1 MASLSVLSPRITQHF
16 SPSGYPKPLG
26 LFKECIM
33 TIFFILLSLSLISF
47 GIIKRSEFYEHQIIL
62 KQLFSPLFAALVVLK
77 NGLVGLTLIILFIFS
92 TSGPLRAE
100 YSPKQPSINL
110 DDVESGQLLMRSGN
124 ELSSAILLS
133 TDIKI
138 AVAGSSSRTI
148 VSQRF
153 INTGQTWAEG
163 VYVFP
168 IGKDAA
174 VDTLK
179 LRIGERF
186 IEGIIKEK
194 LEARVIYEEAKAEGK
209 KASLIEQQK
218 PNLFTN
224 KIANI
229 GPGEVVVVQ
238 IEFQS
243 KLLPK
248 DGSWELRVPLV
259 SAPRF
264 DLDAIEEKIEFGS
277 AGFSNKPINLDYNEN
292 IDVKVLDEVELFNPV
307 EISIDLNTGFE
318 LNSLK
323 SAFHKVDI
331 QKLSNGHHQVSLPSP
346 ISSDRDFV
354 LRWTAKDKDTQ
365 TSLFKE
371 TQAGQDHLL
380 LTLNPPLTNKNKYTP
395 DREIIF
401 IQDISGSMSG
411 EPMRQS
417 KIGLEM
423 AIKRLKSNDKF
434 NIVLF
439 NDSYSS
445 YAEIPVLATAKER
458 DKAINYV
465 RRLKAKNGTE
475 MYPALKYALK
485 NFKSKKSVLKQLIFL
500 TDGAVTQE
508 SKLFSLINRELKAAR
523 LFTIGIGSAPNSF
536 FMSRA
541 AEIGRGSHIHIGDM
555 DEISNRMAD
564 LFSKIENPAITDLE
578 LILPKG
584 LNAEVYPNPLPD
596 LYVGDP
602 LSIAIKG
609 GKAKGIAVVTGNQKW
624 VAKIPLDQGAE
635 QIGIAKLWAREKIS
649 NLERNRISSNS
660 NANQK
665 AHIDS
670 ELLQTALNYGLVSR
684 LSSMVAV
691 DITPS
696 RPFGVKLGTTKLKAA
711 IPSGWDPKQFDY
723 NYKEIVPQKLQKM
736 SSQNEWFKSANLI
749 QKSEMYSLPQT
760 ALNWK
765 ASVFFAS
772 LLLILGLIILSTLGR
787 KRNV

>member
-1 MASLSVLSPRITQHF
+1 MTAS
-16 SPSGYPKPLG
+16 
-26 LFKECIM
+26 
-33 TIFFILLSLSLISF
+33 FIIIALSLITF
-47 GIIKRSEFYEHQIIL
+47 RIIKRSEFNEYRRMLEQIA
-62 KQLFSPLFAALVVLK
+62 SPFVSSLIVLK
-77 NGLVGLTLIILFIFS
+77 NGLVGLTLILLFVFS
-92 TSGPLRAE
+92 ASGPLRAE

-110 DDVESGQLLMRSGN
+110 DDVESGQLLMRAGD

-133 TDIKI
+133 TDIKVS
-138 AVAGSSSRTI
+138 VAGSSSRTI
-148 VSQRF
+148 ISQRF
-153 INTGQTWAEG
+153 INTGETWAEG

-168 IGKDAA
+168 IGQNAA

-179 LRIGERF
+179 LRIGDRF
-186 IEGIIKEK
+186 IEGQIKEK
-194 LEARVIYEEAKAEGK
+194 QQAKVIYKEAKAEGK
-209 KASLIEQQK
+209 KTALIEQQK
-218 PNLFTN
+218 QNLFTN

-229 GPGEVVVVQ
+229 GPGEIVVVQ

-248 DGSWELRVPLV
+248 DGSWELRLPLV

-264 DLDAIEEKIEFGS
+264 DIDAIEEKIEFGNS
-277 AGFSNKPINLDYNEN
+277 GFSDQSMNTNYNEN
-292 IDVKVLDEVELFNPV
+292 IDIKVLEETELFNPV

-323 SAFHKVDI
+323 SSFHKVDI
-331 QKLSNGHHQVSLPSP
+331 DKLSNGHHKISLLEP

-354 LRWTAKDKDTQ
+354 LRWTAVDKDTQ

-380 LTLNPPLTNKNKYTP
+380 LTLNPPLTNKNKHSP

-401 IQDISGSMSG
+401 IQDISGSMG
-411 EPMRQS
+411 GQPIRQS

-423 AIKRLKSNDKF
+423 AIKRLKPQDKF

-439 NDSYSS
+439 NDRFSSYSRT
-445 YAEIPVLATAKER
+445 PVKATAKER
-458 DKAINYV
+458 DKAIRYV
-465 RRLKAKNGTE
+465 RRLQADGGTE
-475 MYPALKYALK
+475 MYPALKFSLM
-485 NFKSKKSVLKQLIFL
+485 NFRSDKSVLKQLIFL
-500 TDGAVTQE
+500 TDGAVTEE
-508 SKLFSLINRELKAAR
+508 SRLFSLINRELKTAR

-536 FMSRA
+536 FMTRA

-555 DEISNRMAD
+555 DEISNRMSE
-564 LFSKIENPAITDLE
+564 LFSKIENPAVTDLK
-578 LILPKG
+578 LVLPKG
-584 LNAEVYPNPLPD
+584 FRAEVYPNPLPD

-602 LSIAIKG
+602 LSIAIRG
-609 GKAKGIAVVTGNQKW
+609 RNASGIAKITGKIGSQKW
-624 VAKIPLDQGAE
+624 VARIPLDQGAE

-649 NLERNRISSNS
+649 NLERSRIALNPSANR
-660 NANQK
+660 K

-696 RPFGVKLGTTKLKAA
+696 RPLGVEIGTAKLKAA
-711 IPSGWDPKQFDY
+711 IPSGWDAKQFEY
-723 NYKEIVPQKLQKM
+723 NYKEIVPPRLQQI
-736 SSQNEWFKSANLI
+736 SSRNEWFDNGDLT

-760 ALNWK
+760 SLNWK
-765 ASVFFAS
+765 TSMVLAF
-772 LLLILGLIILSTLGR
+772 LLTLMGVAVLFGFGR
-787 KRNV
+787 KTNV

>member
-1 MASLSVLSPRITQHF
+1 MTAS
-16 SPSGYPKPLG
+16 
-26 LFKECIM
+26 
-33 TIFFILLSLSLISF
+33 FIIIALSLITF
-47 GIIKRSEFYEHQIIL
+47 RIIKRSEFNEYRRMLEQIA
-62 KQLFSPLFAALVVLK
+62 SPFVSSLIVLK
-77 NGLVGLTLIILFIFS
+77 NGLVGLTLILLFVFS
-92 TSGPLRAE
+92 ASGPLRAE

-110 DDVESGQLLMRSGN
+110 DDVESGQLLMRAGD

-133 TDIKI
+133 TDIKVS
-138 AVAGSSSRTI
+138 VAGSSSRTI
-148 VSQRF
+148 ISQRF
-153 INTGQTWAEG
+153 INTSETWAEG

-168 IGKDAA
+168 IGQNAA

-179 LRIGERF
+179 LRIGDRF
-186 IEGIIKEK
+186 IEGQIKEK
-194 LEARVIYEEAKAEGK
+194 QQAKVIYKEAKAEGK
-209 KASLIEQQK
+209 KTALIEQQK

-229 GPGEVVVVQ
+229 GPGEIVVVQ

-248 DGSWELRVPLV
+248 DGSWELRLPLV

-264 DLDAIEEKIEFGS
+264 DIDAIEEKIEFGNS
-277 AGFSNKPINLDYNEN
+277 GFSDQSMNTNYNEN
-292 IDVKVLDEVELFNPV
+292 IDIKVLEETELFNPV

-323 SAFHKVDI
+323 SSFHKVDI
-331 QKLSNGHHQVSLPSP
+331 DKLSNGHHKISLLEP

-354 LRWTAKDKDTQ
+354 LRWTAVDKDTQ

-380 LTLNPPLTNKNKYTP
+380 LTLNPPLTNKNKHSP

-401 IQDISGSMSG
+401 IQDISGSMG
-411 EPMRQS
+411 GQPIRQS

-423 AIKRLKSNDKF
+423 AIKRLKPQDKF

-439 NDSYSS
+439 NDRFSSYSRT
-445 YAEIPVLATAKER
+445 PVKATAKER
-458 DKAINYV
+458 DKAIRYV
-465 RRLKAKNGTE
+465 RRLQADGGTE
-475 MYPALKYALK
+475 MYPALKFSLM
-485 NFKSKKSVLKQLIFL
+485 NFRSDKSVLKQLIFL
-500 TDGAVTQE
+500 TDGAVTEE
-508 SKLFSLINRELKAAR
+508 SRLFSLINRELKTAR

-536 FMSRA
+536 FMTRA

-555 DEISNRMAD
+555 DEISNRMSE
-564 LFSKIENPAITDLE
+564 LFSKIENPAVTDLK
-578 LILPKG
+578 LVLPKG
-584 LNAEVYPNPLPD
+584 FRAEVYPNPLPD

-602 LSIAIKG
+602 LSIAIRG
-609 GKAKGIAVVTGNQKW
+609 RNASGIAKITGKIGTQKW
-624 VAKIPLDQGAE
+624 VARIPLDQGAE

-649 NLERNRISSNS
+649 NLERSRIALNPSANR
-660 NANQK
+660 K

-696 RPFGVKLGTTKLKAA
+696 RPLDVEIGTTKLKAA
-711 IPSGWDPKQFDY
+711 IPNGWDAKQFEY
-723 NYKEIVPQKLQKM
+723 KYKEIVPPRLQQI
-736 SSQNEWFKSANLI
+736 SSRNEWFDNEDLI

-765 ASVFFAS
+765 ASV
-772 LLLILGLIILSTLGR
+772 ILAFISTLLGIAVLFVFGR
-787 KRNV
+787 KANV

>member
-1 MASLSVLSPRITQHF
+1 MP
-16 SPSGYPKPLG
+16 
-26 LFKECIM
+26 
-33 TIFFILLSLSLISF
+33 IFFILIALSLI
-47 GIIKRSEFYEHQIIL
+47 IYRTINRAEFYNYKFVIQQIT
-62 KQLFSPLFAALVVLK
+62 SPLISSLIVLK
-77 NGLVGLTLIILFIFS
+77 NGLGGLTLITLFVLS
-92 TSGPLRAE
+92 LSNPLSAE

-110 DDVESGQLLMRSGN
+110 DDIESGQLLMRSGN
-124 ELSSAILLS
+124 DLSSAILLS

-153 INTGQTWAEG
+153 INTGETWAEG

-168 IGKDAA
+168 IGKDSA

-179 LRIGERF
+179 LRIGDKF
-186 IEGIIKEK
+186 IEGQIKEK
-194 LEARVIYEEAKAEGK
+194 LEAKIIYEEAKAEGK

-248 DGSWELRVPLV
+248 DGLWELRVPLV

-264 DLDAIEEKIEFGS
+264 DLPAIEESIKFGN
-277 AGFSNKPINLDYNEN
+277 AGFSNKPINTGYNEN
-292 IDVKVLDEVELFNPV
+292 IDVKILNEKEIFNPV

-318 LNSLK
+318 LSSLK
-323 SAFHKVDI
+323 SAFHEVDI
-331 QKLSNGHHQVSLPSP
+331 DKKSNSYHRISLPGP

-354 LRWTAKDKDTQ
+354 LRWEAKDKDTQ

-371 TQAGQDHLL
+371 EKGGYDHLL
-380 LTLNPPLTNKNKYTP
+380 LTLNPPLSNKNGYTP
-395 DREIIF
+395 EREIIF
-401 IQDISGSMSG
+401 IQDTSGSMSG
-411 EPMRQS
+411 ESLRQS
-417 KIGLEM
+417 KRGLEM
-423 AIKRLKSNDKF
+423 AIKRLKPTDRF
-434 NIVLF
+434 NIILF
-439 NDSYSS
+439 NSDYSKYKS
-445 YAEIPVLATAKER
+445 NPVFATKKEQSR
-458 DKAINYV
+458 AIKFV
-465 RRLKAKNGTE
+465 RNIEAGGNTN
-475 MYPALKYALK
+475 MYPALAFSLD
-485 NFKSKKSVLKQLIFL
+485 NFRSKKSVLKQLIFL
-500 TDGAVTQE
+500 TDGAVAQE
-508 SKLFSLINRELKAAR
+508 SRLFSLINRDLKTAR

-536 FMSRA
+536 FMTRA

-555 DEISNRMAD
+555 SEISDRMAE
-564 LFSKIENPAITDLE
+564 LFNKIENPAVTDLE

-584 LNAEVYPNPLPD
+584 FRAEVYPNPLPD

-602 LSIAIKG
+602 LSIAIRG
-609 GKAKGIAVVTGNQKW
+609 RNASGIAKITGKIGNQKW
-624 VAKIPLDQGAE
+624 VARIPLDQGAE

-649 NLERNRISSNS
+649 NLERSRIALNPS
-660 NANQK
+660 ANQK

-696 RPFGVKLGTTKLKAA
+696 RPLGVEMDSTKLKAA
-711 IPSGWDPKQFDY
+711 IPSGWDAEQFEY
-723 NYKEIVPQKLQKM
+723 NYKEIVPPRLQKI
-736 SSQNEWFKSANLI
+736 SLDNEWYKSSDLM

-765 ASVFFAS
+765 ASLMLALFSMLMGLAVLFF
-772 LLLILGLIILSTLGR
+772 LGR
-787 KRNV
+787 KSNA

>member
-1 MASLSVLSPRITQHF
+1 M
-16 SPSGYPKPLG
+16 PLG
-26 LFKECIM
+26 LFKEYIM
-33 TIFFILLSLSLISF
+33 LISFILLSLSLISF
-47 GIIKRSEFYEHQIIL
+47 GIIKRSEFYEHQITS
-62 KQLFSPLFAALVVLK
+62 KQFFSPILAGLIVLK
-77 NGLVGLTLIILFIFS
+77 NGLVGFTLIILLALSF
-92 TSGPLRAE
+92 TGPLRAE

-153 INTGQTWAEG
+153 INTGKTWAEG

-264 DLDAIEEKIEFGS
+264 DLPTIEENIKFGN
-277 AGFSNKPINLDYNEN
+277 AGFSNAKINSDYNEN
-292 IDVKVLDEVELFNPV
+292 IDVKVLEEEELFNPV

-331 QKLSNGHHQVSLPSP
+331 EKLSNGHHRINLPGP

-371 TQAGQDHLL
+371 TKGEYDHLL
-380 LTLNPPLTNKNKYTP
+380 LTLNPPLTNKNNHSPK
-395 DREIIF
+395 REIIF

-411 EPMRQS
+411 EPMKQS

-423 AIKRLKSNDKF
+423 AIKRLKPNDKF

-439 NDSYSS
+439 NDRYSS
-445 YAEIPVLATAKER
+445 YARTPVLATAKER
-458 DKAINYV
+458 DKAIRYV
-465 RRLKAKNGTE
+465 RRLSAENGTD
-475 MYPALKYALK
+475 MYPALSFSLN
-485 NFKSKKSVLKQLIFL
+485 NFRSNKSVLKQLIFL
-500 TDGAVTQE
+500 TDGAVTE
-508 SKLFSLINRELKAAR
+508 ETKLFSLINSKLKTSR

-536 FMSRA
+536 FMTRA

-555 DEISNRMAD
+555 SEISVRMEE
-564 LFSKIENPAITDLE
+564 LFNKIENPAITDLE

-584 LNAEVYPNPLPD
+584 FKAEVYPNPLPD

-602 LSIAIKG
+602 LSIAIR
-609 GKAKGIAVVTGNQKW
+609 GKNASGMAQITGNIGNQKW
-624 VAKIPLDQGAE
+624 VAKIPLDQGAK

-649 NLERNRISSNS
+649 NLERNRVSLNP
-660 NANQK
+660 NENQK
-665 AHIDS
+665 AHMDRK
-670 ELLQTALNYGLVSR
+670 LLQTALNYGLVSR

-696 RPFGVKLGTTKLKAA
+696 RPVGVELGSTKLKAA
-711 IPSGWDPKQFDY
+711 IPDGWDPKQFDY
-723 NYKEIVPQKLQKM
+723 NYNQIVPQKLQQV
-736 SSQNEWFKSANLI
+736 SSRNNWFKSANLD
-749 QKSEMYSLPQT
+749 QKTEMQQLPQT
-760 ALNWK
+760 SLNWK
-765 ASVFFAS
+765 VSILFALLS
-772 LLLILGLIILSTLGR
+772 LLLGLITLSTVGR
-787 KRNV
+787 KNNV

>member
-1 MASLSVLSPRITQHF
+1 MIN
-16 SPSGYPKPLG
+16 
-26 LFKECIM
+26 KEH
-33 TIFFILLSLSLISF
+33 L
-47 GIIKRSEFYEHQIIL
+47 RD
-62 KQLFSPLFAALVVLK
+62 
-77 NGLVGLTLIILFIFS
+77 GLVGLTFVIVFILSI
-92 TSGPLRAE
+92 SGPLRAE
-100 YSPKQPSINL
+100 YSPKQPSIKL

-153 INTGQTWAEG
+153 INTGETWAEG

-168 IGKDAA
+168 IGENAV

-194 LEARVIYEEAKAEGK
+194 LEAKVIYEAAKAEGK

-264 DLDAIEEKIEFGS
+264 DIGVIEEKIEFGS
-277 AGFSNKPINLDYNEN
+277 SGFLNKRINADYNEN
-292 IDVKVLDEVELFNPV
+292 IDVKILDEKELFNPV
-307 EISIDLNTGFE
+307 EITIDLNTGFD
-318 LNSLK
+318 LNSVK
-323 SAFHKVDI
+323 SVFHKVNIDR
-331 QKLSNGHHQVSLPSP
+331 LSNGHHKISLPGP

-371 TQAGQDHLL
+371 TQGNQDHLL
-380 LTLNPPLTNKNKYTP
+380 LTLNPPLTNKNKYFSN
-395 DREIIF
+395 REIIF
-401 IQDISGSMSG
+401 IQDISGSMAG
-411 EPMRQS
+411 EPFRQS
-417 KIGLEM
+417 KIGLVM
-423 AIKRLKSNDKF
+423 AIKRLKPHDKF

-439 NDSYSS
+439 NDRYSS
-445 YAEIPVLATAKER
+445 YAESPVLATAKER

-465 RRLKAKNGTE
+465 RRLNTYGGTE
-475 MYPALKYALK
+475 MYPALNYALK
-485 NFKSKKSVLKQLIFL
+485 NFRSKKSVLKQLIFL

-508 SKLFSLINRELKAAR
+508 SKLFSLINTELKTAR

-541 AEIGRGSHIHIGDM
+541 AELGRGSHIHIGDM

-584 LNAEVYPNPLPD
+584 FVAEVYPNPLPD

-602 LSIAIKG
+602 LSIAIR
-609 GKAKGIAVVTGNQKW
+609 GKNASGIAKVIGKIGNQKW
-624 VAKIPLDQGAE
+624 VARVALDQGTD
-635 QIGIAKLWAREKIS
+635 QVGIAKLWAREKIS
-649 NLERNRISSNS
+649 NLERNRISLNPNPS
-660 NANQK
+660 QK

-696 RPFGVKLGTTKLKAA
+696 RPDGINIETLKLKIA
-711 IPSGWDPKQFDY
+711 IPNGWDAKQFEY
-723 NYKEIVPQKLQKM
+723 NYKEIVPQRLQKL
-736 SSQNEWFKSANLI
+736 SSNNEWLISANLI

-765 ASVFFAS
+765 SSILFA
-772 LLLILGLIILSTLGR
+772 LLSTLLGVTILITIGR
-787 KRNV
+787 KNNV

>member
-1 MASLSVLSPRITQHF
+1 
-16 SPSGYPKPLG
+16 
-26 LFKECIM
+26 M
-33 TIFFILLSLSLISF
+33 TSSFIIIALSLITF
-47 GIIKRSEFYEHQIIL
+47 RIIKRSEFNEYRRMLVQIA
-62 KQLFSPLFAALVVLK
+62 SPFVSSLIALK
-77 NGLVGLTLIILFIFS
+77 NGLVGLTLILLFVFS
-92 TSGPLRAE
+92 ASGPLRAE

-110 DDVESGQLLMRSGN
+110 GDVESGQLLMRAGD

-133 TDIKI
+133 TDIKVS
-138 AVAGSSSRTI
+138 VAGSSSRTI

-153 INTGQTWAEG
+153 INTGETWAEG

-168 IGKDAA
+168 IGQNAA

-179 LRIGERF
+179 LRIGDRF
-186 IEGIIKEK
+186 IEGQIKEK
-194 LEARVIYEEAKAEGK
+194 QQAKVIYKEAKAEGK
-209 KASLIEQQK
+209 KTALIEQQK

-229 GPGEVVVVQ
+229 GPGEIVVVQ

-248 DGSWELRVPLV
+248 DGSWELRLPLI

-264 DLDAIEEKIEFGS
+264 DIDAIEEKIEFGNS
-277 AGFSNKPINLDYNEN
+277 GFSDQSMNTDYNEN
-292 IDVKVLDEVELFNPV
+292 IDIKVLEEMELFNPV

-323 SAFHKVDI
+323 SSFHKVDI
-331 QKLSNGHHQVSLPSP
+331 DKLSNGHHRISLVEP

-354 LRWTAKDKDTQ
+354 LRWTAVDKDTQ

-380 LTLNPPLTNKNKYTP
+380 LTLNPPLTNKNKHSP

-401 IQDISGSMSG
+401 IQDISGSMAG
-411 EPMRQS
+411 QPIRQS

-423 AIKRLKSNDKF
+423 AIKRLKPQDKF

-439 NDSYSS
+439 NDRFSSYSRT
-445 YAEIPVLATAKER
+445 PVKATAKER
-458 DKAINYV
+458 DKAIRYV
-465 RRLKAKNGTE
+465 RRLQADGGTE
-475 MYPALKYALK
+475 MYPALKFSLM
-485 NFKSKKSVLKQLIFL
+485 NFRSEKSVLKQLIFL

-508 SKLFSLINRELKAAR
+508 TRLFSLINKELKTAR

-536 FMSRA
+536 FMTRA

-555 DEISNRMAD
+555 DEISNRMSE
-564 LFSKIENPAITDLE
+564 LFSKIENPAITDLK

-584 LNAEVYPNPLPD
+584 FRAEVYPNPLPD

-602 LSIAIKG
+602 LSIAIRG
-609 GKAKGIAVVTGNQKW
+609 RNASGIAKITGKIGSQKW
-624 VAKIPLDQGAE
+624 VARIPLDQGAE

-649 NLERNRISSNS
+649 NLERSRIALNPS
-660 NANQK
+660 ANQK

-670 ELLQTALNYGLVSR
+670 ELLQTALNYWLVSR

-696 RPFGVKLGTTKLKAA
+696 RPLDVEIGTTKLKAA
-711 IPSGWDPKQFDY
+711 IPSGWDAEQFEY
-723 NYKEIVPQKLQKM
+723 NYKEIVPPRLQQI
-736 SSQNEWFKSANLI
+736 SSRNEWFDNEELI
-749 QKSEMYSLPQT
+749 QKSDMYSLPQT
-760 ALNWK
+760 SLNWK
-765 ASVFFAS
+765 ASVILAFFS
-772 LLLILGLIILSTLGR
+772 MLLGIAILFVSGR
-787 KRNV
+787 KSNA

>member
-1 MASLSVLSPRITQHF
+1 MEQPMTQSLLNTVWLSQMINKWHLCDR
-16 SPSGYPKPLG
+16 
-26 LFKECIM
+26 
-33 TIFFILLSLSLISF
+33 
-47 GIIKRSEFYEHQIIL
+47 
-62 KQLFSPLFAALVVLK
+62 
-77 NGLVGLTLIILFIFS
+77 LVGLTLVIIFIFS
-92 TSGPLRAE
+92 ASVPLRAE
-100 YSPKQPSINL
+100 YSTKQPSINL
-110 DDVESGQLLMRSGN
+110 EDVESGQLLMRSGN
-124 ELSSAILLS
+124 KLSSAILLS

-153 INTGQTWAEG
+153 INTSETWAEG

-168 IGKDAA
+168 IGENAA

-179 LRIGERF
+179 LRIGEKF

-194 LEARVIYEEAKAEGK
+194 FEAKVIYEEAKAEGK

-224 KIANI
+224 NIANI

-243 KLLPK
+243 KLISK
-248 DGSWELRVPLV
+248 DGTWELRVPLV
-259 SAPRF
+259 SAPRY
-264 DLDAIEEKIEFGS
+264 DISVIEEKIEFGS
-277 AGFSNKPINLDYNEN
+277 SGFSNKSINADYNEN
-292 IDVKVLDEVELFNPV
+292 IDVKILDEKELFNPV
-307 EISIDLNTGFE
+307 EIFIDLNTGFD
-318 LNSLK
+318 LNSVK
-323 SAFHKVDI
+323 SAFHKVNID
-331 QKLSNGHHQVSLPSP
+331 KLSNGHHKISLPGP

-371 TQAGQDHLL
+371 TQGNQDHLL
-380 LTLNPPLTNKNKYTP
+380 LTLNPPLTNKNKYSP
-395 DREIIF
+395 NREIIF
-401 IQDISGSMSG
+401 IQDISGSMGG
-411 EPMRQS
+411 EPLRQS

-423 AIKRLKSNDKF
+423 AIKRLKPSDKF

-439 NDSYSS
+439 NDRYSS
-445 YAEIPVLATAKER
+445 YAENPVLATAKER
-458 DKAINYV
+458 DKAIRYV
-465 RRLKAKNGTE
+465 RRLNSYGGTE

-485 NFKSKKSVLKQLIFL
+485 NFKSEKSVLKQLIFL

-508 SKLFSLINRELKAAR
+508 SKLFSLINRELKTAR

-541 AEIGRGSHIHIGDM
+541 AELGRGSHIYIGDM
-555 DEISNRMAD
+555 DEISNRMTD
-564 LFSKIENPAITDLE
+564 LFGKIENPVITDLE

-584 LNAEVYPNPLPD
+584 FEAEVYPNPLPD
-596 LYVGDP
+596 LYAGDP
-602 LSIAIKG
+602 LSIAIR
-609 GKAKGIAVVTGNQKW
+609 GKNASGIAKVIGKIGNQKW
-624 VAKIPLDQGAE
+624 VARVTLDQGSD

-649 NLERNRISSNS
+649 NLERNRISLSP
-660 NANQK
+660 NASQK

-684 LSSMVAV
+684 LTSLVAV

-696 RPFGVKLGTTKLKAA
+696 RPQGINFDTSKLKVA
-711 IPSGWDPKQFDY
+711 IPNGWDASQFEY
-723 NYKEIVPQKLQKM
+723 NYKEIIPQRLQKM
-736 SSQNEWFKSANLI
+736 SSNNELLITASLI

-765 ASVFFAS
+765 SSILFA
-772 LLLILGLIILSTLGR
+772 LLSTLLGAIIFITIGR
-787 KRNV
+787 KNYV

>member
-1 MASLSVLSPRITQHF
+1 MTQSLLNTVWLSQMINKWHLCDR
-16 SPSGYPKPLG
+16 
-26 LFKECIM
+26 
-33 TIFFILLSLSLISF
+33 
-47 GIIKRSEFYEHQIIL
+47 
-62 KQLFSPLFAALVVLK
+62 
-77 NGLVGLTLIILFIFS
+77 LVGLTLVIIFIFS
-92 TSGPLRAE
+92 ASVPLRAE
-100 YSPKQPSINL
+100 YSAKQPSINL
-110 DDVESGQLLMRSGN
+110 EDVESGQLLMRSGN
-124 ELSSAILLS
+124 KLSSAILLS

-153 INTGQTWAEG
+153 INVSETWAEG

-168 IGKDAA
+168 IGENAA

-179 LRIGERF
+179 LRIGEKF

-194 LEARVIYEEAKAEGK
+194 FEAKVIYEEAKAEGK

-224 KIANI
+224 NIANI

-243 KLLPK
+243 KLISK
-248 DGSWELRVPLV
+248 DGTWELRVPLV
-259 SAPRF
+259 SAPRY
-264 DLDAIEEKIEFGS
+264 DISVIEEKIEFGS
-277 AGFSNKPINLDYNEN
+277 SGFSNKSINADYNEN
-292 IDVKVLDEVELFNPV
+292 IDVKILDEKELFNPV
-307 EISIDLNTGFE
+307 EIFIDLNTGFD
-318 LNSLK
+318 LNSVK
-323 SAFHKVDI
+323 SAFHKVNID
-331 QKLSNGHHQVSLPSP
+331 KLSNGHHKISLPGP

-371 TQAGQDHLL
+371 TQGNQDHLL
-380 LTLNPPLTNKNKYTP
+380 LTLNPPLTNKNKYSP
-395 DREIIF
+395 NREIIF
-401 IQDISGSMSG
+401 IQDISGSMGG
-411 EPMRQS
+411 EPLRQS

-423 AIKRLKSNDKF
+423 AIKRLKPSDKF

-439 NDSYSS
+439 NDRYSS
-445 YAEIPVLATAKER
+445 YAENPVLATGKER
-458 DKAINYV
+458 DKAIRYV
-465 RRLKAKNGTE
+465 RRLNSYGGTE

-485 NFKSKKSVLKQLIFL
+485 NFKSEKSVLKQLIFL

-508 SKLFSLINRELKAAR
+508 SKLFSLINRELKTAR

-541 AEIGRGSHIHIGDM
+541 AELGRGSHIYIGDM
-555 DEISNRMAD
+555 DEISNRMTD
-564 LFSKIENPAITDLE
+564 LFGKIENPVITDLE

-584 LNAEVYPNPLPD
+584 FEAEVYPNPLPD
-596 LYVGDP
+596 LYAGDP
-602 LSIAIKG
+602 LSIAIR
-609 GKAKGIAVVTGNQKW
+609 GKNASGIAKVIGKIGNQKW
-624 VAKIPLDQGAE
+624 VARVALDQGSD

-649 NLERNRISSNS
+649 NLERNRISLSP
-660 NANQK
+660 NASQK

-684 LSSMVAV
+684 LTSMVAV

-696 RPFGVKLGTTKLKAA
+696 RPQGINFDTSKLKVA
-711 IPSGWDPKQFDY
+711 IPNGWDASQFEY
-723 NYKEIVPQKLQKM
+723 NYKEIIPQRLQKM
-736 SSQNEWFKSANLI
+736 SSNNELLITANLI

-765 ASVFFAS
+765 SSILFA
-772 LLLILGLIILSTLGR
+772 LLSTLLGAIVLITIGR
-787 KRNV
+787 KNYV

>member
-1 MASLSVLSPRITQHF
+1 MEQPMTQSLLNTVWLSQMINKWHLCDR
-16 SPSGYPKPLG
+16 
-26 LFKECIM
+26 
-33 TIFFILLSLSLISF
+33 
-47 GIIKRSEFYEHQIIL
+47 
-62 KQLFSPLFAALVVLK
+62 
-77 NGLVGLTLIILFIFS
+77 LVGLTLVIIFILS
-92 TSGPLRAE
+92 ASVPLRAE

-110 DDVESGQLLMRSGN
+110 EDVESGQLLMRSGN
-124 ELSSAILLS
+124 KLSSAILLS

-153 INTGQTWAEG
+153 INVSETWAEG

-168 IGKDAA
+168 IGENAA

-179 LRIGERF
+179 LRIGEKF

-194 LEARVIYEEAKAEGK
+194 VEAKVIYEEAKAEGK

-218 PNLFTN
+218 PNLFTHN
-224 KIANI
+224 IANI

-243 KLLPK
+243 KLISK
-248 DGSWELRVPLV
+248 DGTWELRVPLV
-259 SAPRF
+259 SAPRY
-264 DLDAIEEKIEFGS
+264 DISVIEEKIEFGS
-277 AGFSNKPINLDYNEN
+277 SGFSNKSINADYNEN
-292 IDVKVLDEVELFNPV
+292 IDVKILNEKELFNPV
-307 EISIDLNTGFE
+307 EILIDLNTGFD
-318 LNSLK
+318 LNSVK
-323 SAFHKVDI
+323 SAFHKVNID
-331 QKLSNGHHQVSLPSP
+331 KLSNGHHKISLPGP

-371 TQAGQDHLL
+371 TQGNQDHLL
-380 LTLNPPLTNKNKYTP
+380 LTLNPPLTNKNKYSP
-395 DREIIF
+395 NREIIF
-401 IQDISGSMSG
+401 IQDISGSMGG
-411 EPMRQS
+411 EPLRQS

-423 AIKRLKSNDKF
+423 AIKRLKPSDKF

-439 NDSYSS
+439 NDRYSS
-445 YAEIPVLATAKER
+445 YAENPVLATAKER
-458 DKAINYV
+458 DKAIRYV
-465 RRLKAKNGTE
+465 RRLNSYGGTE

-485 NFKSKKSVLKQLIFL
+485 NFKSEKSVLKQLIFL

-508 SKLFSLINRELKAAR
+508 SKLFSLINRELKTAR

-541 AEIGRGSHIHIGDM
+541 AELGRGSHIYIGDM
-555 DEISNRMAD
+555 DEISNRMTD
-564 LFSKIENPAITDLE
+564 LFGKIENPVITDLE

-584 LNAEVYPNPLPD
+584 FEAEVYPNPLPD
-596 LYVGDP
+596 LYAGDP
-602 LSIAIKG
+602 LSIAIR
-609 GKAKGIAVVTGNQKW
+609 GKNASGIAKVIGKIGNQKW
-624 VAKIPLDQGAE
+624 VARVTLDQGSD

-649 NLERNRISSNS
+649 NLERNRISLSP
-660 NANQK
+660 NASQK

-684 LSSMVAV
+684 LTSMVAV

-696 RPFGVKLGTTKLKAA
+696 RPQGINFDTSKLKVA
-711 IPSGWDPKQFDY
+711 IPNGWDASQFEY
-723 NYKEIVPQKLQKM
+723 NYKEIIPQRLQKM
-736 SSQNEWFKSANLI
+736 SSNNELLITANLI
-749 QKSEMYSLPQT
+749 QKSEMYALPQT

-765 ASVFFAS
+765 SSILFA
-772 LLLILGLIILSTLGR
+772 LLSTLLGAIIFITIGR
-787 KRNV
+787 KNYV

>member
-1 MASLSVLSPRITQHF
+1 MTAS
-16 SPSGYPKPLG
+16 
-26 LFKECIM
+26 
-33 TIFFILLSLSLISF
+33 FIIIALSLITF
-47 GIIKRSEFYEHQIIL
+47 RIIKRSEFNEYRKML
-62 KQLFSPLFAALVVLK
+62 KQIVSHFVSSIIILK
-77 NGLVGLTLIILFIFS
+77 NGLVGLTLILFFVFS
-92 TSGPLRAE
+92 ASGPLRAE

-110 DDVESGQLLMRSGN
+110 DEVESGQLLMRAGD

-133 TDIKI
+133 TDIKVS
-138 AVAGSSSRTI
+138 VAGSSSRTI

-153 INTGQTWAEG
+153 INTGETWAEG

-168 IGKDAA
+168 IGQNAA

-179 LRIGERF
+179 LRIGDRF
-186 IEGIIKEK
+186 IEGQIKEK
-194 LEARVIYEEAKAEGK
+194 QQAKVIYKEAKAEGK
-209 KASLIEQQK
+209 KTALIEQQK

-229 GPGEVVVVQ
+229 GPGEIVVVQ

-248 DGSWELRVPLV
+248 DGSWELRLPLV

-264 DLDAIEEKIEFGS
+264 DIDAIEEKIEFGNS
-277 AGFSNKPINLDYNEN
+277 GFSDQSMNTDYNEN
-292 IDVKVLDEVELFNPV
+292 IDIKVLEETELFNPV

-323 SAFHKVDI
+323 SSFHKVDI
-331 QKLSNGHHQVSLPSP
+331 DKLSNGHHRISLLEP

-354 LRWTAKDKDTQ
+354 LRWTAVDKDTQ

-380 LTLNPPLTNKNKYTP
+380 LTLNPPLTNKNKHSP

-401 IQDISGSMSG
+401 IQDISGSMG
-411 EPMRQS
+411 GQPIRQS

-423 AIKRLKSNDKF
+423 AIKRLKPQDKF

-439 NDSYSS
+439 NDRFSSYSRT
-445 YAEIPVLATAKER
+445 PVKATAKER
-458 DKAINYV
+458 DKAIRYV
-465 RRLKAKNGTE
+465 RRLQADGGTE
-475 MYPALKYALK
+475 MYPALKFSLM
-485 NFKSKKSVLKQLIFL
+485 NFRSDKSVLKQLIFL

-508 SKLFSLINRELKAAR
+508 SKLLSLINRELKTAR

-536 FMSRA
+536 FMTRA

-555 DEISNRMAD
+555 DEISNRMSE
-564 LFSKIENPAITDLE
+564 LFSKIENPAVTDLK

-584 LNAEVYPNPLPD
+584 FRAEVYPNPLPD

-602 LSIAIKG
+602 LSIAIRG
-609 GKAKGIAVVTGNQKW
+609 RNASGIAKITGKIGNQKW
-624 VAKIPLDQGAE
+624 VARIPLDQGAE

-649 NLERNRISSNS
+649 NLERSRIALNPSANR
-660 NANQK
+660 K

-696 RPFGVKLGTTKLKAA
+696 RPLDVEIGTTKLKAA
-711 IPSGWDPKQFDY
+711 IPNGWDAKQFEY
-723 NYKEIVPQKLQKM
+723 KYKEIVPPRLQQI
-736 SSQNEWFKSANLI
+736 SSRNEWFDNGDLI

-765 ASVFFAS
+765 ASV
-772 LLLILGLIILSTLGR
+772 ILAFISTLLGIAVLFVFGR
-787 KRNV
+787 KANV

>member
-1 MASLSVLSPRITQHF
+1 MLIS
-16 SPSGYPKPLG
+16 
-26 LFKECIM
+26 
-33 TIFFILLSLSLISF
+33 FILLSLSLISF
-47 GIIKRSEFYEHQIIL
+47 GIIKRSEFYEHQITS
-62 KQLFSPLFAALVVLK
+62 KQFFSPILAGLIVLK
-77 NGLVGLTLIILFIFS
+77 NGLVGFTLIILLALSF
-92 TSGPLRAE
+92 TGPLRAE

-153 INTGQTWAEG
+153 INTGKTWAEG

-264 DLDAIEEKIEFGS
+264 DLPTIEENIEFGN
-277 AGFSNKPINLDYNEN
+277 AGFSNVKINSDYNEN
-292 IDVKVLDEVELFNPV
+292 IDVKVLEEEELFNPV

-331 QKLSNGHHQVSLPSP
+331 EKLTNGHHRINLPGP

-371 TQAGQDHLL
+371 TKGEYDHLL
-380 LTLNPPLTNKNKYTP
+380 LTLNPPLTNKNNHSPK
-395 DREIIF
+395 REIIF

-411 EPMRQS
+411 EPIMQS

-423 AIKRLKSNDKF
+423 AIKRLKPNDKF

-439 NDSYSS
+439 NDRYSS
-445 YAEIPVLATAKER
+445 YAQTPVLATAKER
-458 DKAINYV
+458 DKAIRYV
-465 RRLKAKNGTE
+465 RRLSAENGTD
-475 MYPALKYALK
+475 MYPALSFSLN
-485 NFKSKKSVLKQLIFL
+485 NFRSNKSVLKQLIFL
-500 TDGAVTQE
+500 TDGAVTE
-508 SKLFSLINRELKAAR
+508 ETKLFSLINSKLKTSR

-536 FMSRA
+536 FMTRA

-555 DEISNRMAD
+555 SEISVRMEE
-564 LFSKIENPAITDLE
+564 LFNKIENPAITDLE

-584 LNAEVYPNPLPD
+584 FKAEVYPNPLPD

-602 LSIAIKG
+602 LSIAIR
-609 GKAKGIAVVTGNQKW
+609 GKNASGVAQITGNIGNQKW
-624 VAKIPLDQGAE
+624 VAKIPLDQGAK

-649 NLERNRISSNS
+649 NLERNRVSLNP
-660 NANQK
+660 NENQK
-665 AHIDS
+665 AHMDRK
-670 ELLQTALNYGLVSR
+670 LLQTALTYGLVSR

-696 RPFGVKLGTTKLKAA
+696 RPVGVELGSTKLKAA
-711 IPSGWDPKQFDY
+711 IPDGWDPKQFDY
-723 NYKEIVPQKLQKM
+723 NYKEIVPQKLQQI
-736 SSQNEWFKSANLI
+736 SSRNDWFNAANLM
-749 QKSEMYSLPQT
+749 QKTEMQSLPQT
-760 ALNWK
+760 SLNWK
-765 ASVFFAS
+765 VSILFS
-772 LLLILGLIILSTLGR
+772 LLSVLLGLIALSIWGR
-787 KRNV
+787 KNNV

>member
-1 MASLSVLSPRITQHF
+1 M
-16 SPSGYPKPLG
+16 PLG
-26 LFKECIM
+26 LFKEYIM
-33 TIFFILLSLSLISF
+33 LISFILLSLSLISF
-47 GIIKRSEFYEHQIIL
+47 GIIKRSEFYEHQITT
-62 KQLFSPLFAALVVLK
+62 KQFFSPILAGLIVLK
-77 NGLVGLTLIILFIFS
+77 NGLVGFTLIILLALSF
-92 TSGPLRAE
+92 TGPLRAE

-110 DDVESGQLLMRSGN
+110 EDVESGQLLMRSGN

-264 DLDAIEEKIEFGS
+264 DLPTIEENIKFGN
-277 AGFSNKPINLDYNEN
+277 AGFSNAKINSDYNEN
-292 IDVKVLDEVELFNPV
+292 IDVKVLEEEELFNPV

-331 QKLSNGHHQVSLPSP
+331 EKLTNGHHRINLPGP

-371 TQAGQDHLL
+371 TKGEYDHLL
-380 LTLNPPLTNKNKYTP
+380 LTLNPPLTNKNNHSPK
-395 DREIIF
+395 REIIF

-411 EPMRQS
+411 EPIMQS

-423 AIKRLKSNDKF
+423 AIKRLKPNDKF

-439 NDSYSS
+439 NDRYSS
-445 YAEIPVLATAKER
+445 YAQTPVLATAKER
-458 DKAINYV
+458 DKAIRYV
-465 RRLKAKNGTE
+465 RRLSAENGTD
-475 MYPALKYALK
+475 MYPALSFSLN
-485 NFKSKKSVLKQLIFL
+485 NFRSNKSVLKQLIFL
-500 TDGAVTQE
+500 TDGAVTE
-508 SKLFSLINRELKAAR
+508 ETKLFSLINSKLKTSR

-536 FMSRA
+536 FMTRA

-555 DEISNRMAD
+555 SEISVRMEE
-564 LFSKIENPAITDLE
+564 LFNKIENPAITDLE

-584 LNAEVYPNPLPD
+584 FKAEVYPNPLPD

-602 LSIAIKG
+602 LSIAIR
-609 GKAKGIAVVTGNQKW
+609 GKNASGVAQITGNIGNQKW
-624 VAKIPLDQGAE
+624 VAKIPLDQGAK

-649 NLERNRISSNS
+649 NLERNRVSLNP
-660 NANQK
+660 NENQK
-665 AHIDS
+665 AHMDRK
-670 ELLQTALNYGLVSR
+670 LLQTALSYGLVSR

-696 RPFGVKLGTTKLKAA
+696 RPVGVELGSTKLKAA
-711 IPSGWDPKQFDY
+711 IPDGWDPKQFDY
-723 NYKEIVPQKLQKM
+723 NYNQIVPQKLQQI
-736 SSQNEWFKSANLI
+736 SSRNDWFKSANLD
-749 QKSEMYSLPQT
+749 QKTEMQQLPQT
-760 ALNWK
+760 SLNWK
-765 ASVFFAS
+765 VSILFALLS
-772 LLLILGLIILSTLGR
+772 LLLGLITLSTVGR
-787 KRNV
+787 KNNV

>member
-1 MASLSVLSPRITQHF
+1 MEQPMTQSLLNTVWLSQMINKWHLCDR
-16 SPSGYPKPLG
+16 
-26 LFKECIM
+26 
-33 TIFFILLSLSLISF
+33 
-47 GIIKRSEFYEHQIIL
+47 
-62 KQLFSPLFAALVVLK
+62 
-77 NGLVGLTLIILFIFS
+77 LVGLTLVIIFIFS
-92 TSGPLRAE
+92 ASVPLRAE

-110 DDVESGQLLMRSGN
+110 EDVESGQLLMRSGN
-124 ELSSAILLS
+124 KLSSAILLS

-153 INTGQTWAEG
+153 INTSETWAEG

-168 IGKDAA
+168 IGENAA

-179 LRIGERF
+179 LRIGEKF

-194 LEARVIYEEAKAEGK
+194 FEAKVIYEEAKAEGK

-224 KIANI
+224 NIANI

-243 KLLPK
+243 KLISK
-248 DGSWELRVPLV
+248 DGTWELRVPLV
-259 SAPRF
+259 SAPRY
-264 DLDAIEEKIEFGS
+264 DISVIEEKIEFGS
-277 AGFSNKPINLDYNEN
+277 SGFSNKSINADYNEN
-292 IDVKVLDEVELFNPV
+292 IDVKILDEKELFNPV
-307 EISIDLNTGFE
+307 EIFIDLNTGFD
-318 LNSLK
+318 LNSVK
-323 SAFHKVDI
+323 SAFHKVNID
-331 QKLSNGHHQVSLPSP
+331 KLSNGHHKISLPGP

-371 TQAGQDHLL
+371 TQGNQDHLL
-380 LTLNPPLTNKNKYTP
+380 LTLNPPLTNKNKYSP
-395 DREIIF
+395 NREIIF
-401 IQDISGSMSG
+401 IQDISGSMGG
-411 EPMRQS
+411 EPLRQS

-423 AIKRLKSNDKF
+423 AIKRLKPSDKF

-439 NDSYSS
+439 NDRYSS
-445 YAEIPVLATAKER
+445 YAENPVLATAKER
-458 DKAINYV
+458 DKAIRYV
-465 RRLKAKNGTE
+465 RRLNSYGGTE

-485 NFKSKKSVLKQLIFL
+485 NFKSEKSVLKQLIFL

-508 SKLFSLINRELKAAR
+508 SKLFSLINRELQTAR

-541 AEIGRGSHIHIGDM
+541 AELGRGSHIYIGDM
-555 DEISNRMAD
+555 DEISNRMTD
-564 LFSKIENPAITDLE
+564 LFGKIENPVITDLE

-584 LNAEVYPNPLPD
+584 FVAEVYPNPLPD
-596 LYVGDP
+596 LYAGDP
-602 LSIAIKG
+602 LSIAIR
-609 GKAKGIAVVTGNQKW
+609 GKNASGIAKVIGKIGNQKW
-624 VAKIPLDQGAE
+624 VARVTLDQGSD

-649 NLERNRISSNS
+649 NLERNRISLSP
-660 NANQK
+660 NASQK

-684 LSSMVAV
+684 LTSMVAV

-696 RPFGVKLGTTKLKAA
+696 RPQGINFDTSKLKVA
-711 IPSGWDPKQFDY
+711 IPNGWDATQFEY
-723 NYKEIVPQKLQKM
+723 NYKEIIPQRLQKM
-736 SSQNEWFKSANLI
+736 SSNNELFITASLI

-765 ASVFFAS
+765 SSILFA
-772 LLLILGLIILSTLGR
+772 LLSTLLGAIILIIIGR
-787 KRNV
+787 KNYV

>member
-1 MASLSVLSPRITQHF
+1 MTQSLLKTSWLSQMINKWHLCD
-16 SPSGYPKPLG
+16 KL
-26 LFKECIM
+26 
-33 TIFFILLSLSLISF
+33 
-47 GIIKRSEFYEHQIIL
+47 
-62 KQLFSPLFAALVVLK
+62 A
-77 NGLVGLTLIILFIFS
+77 GLTLVIIFILS
-92 TSGPLRAE
+92 ISVPLRAE

-124 ELSSAILLS
+124 KLSSAILLS

-153 INTGQTWAEG
+153 INTSETWAEG

-168 IGKDAA
+168 IGENAA

-179 LRIGERF
+179 LRIGGKF

-194 LEARVIYEEAKAEGK
+194 FEAKVIYEEAKAEGK

-224 KIANI
+224 NIANI

-243 KLLPK
+243 KLISK
-248 DGSWELRVPLV
+248 DGTWELRVPLV

-264 DLDAIEEKIEFGS
+264 DISVIEEKIEFGS
-277 AGFSNKPINLDYNEN
+277 SGFSNKSINTDYNEN
-292 IDVKVLDEVELFNPV
+292 IDVKILGEKELFNPV
-307 EISIDLNTGFE
+307 EIFIDLNTGFD
-318 LNSLK
+318 LNSVK
-323 SAFHKVDI
+323 SAFHKVNID
-331 QKLSNGHHQVSLPSP
+331 KLSNGHHKISLPGP

-371 TQAGQDHLL
+371 TQGNQDHLL
-380 LTLNPPLTNKNKYTP
+380 LTLNPPLTNKNKYSP
-395 DREIIF
+395 NREIIF
-401 IQDISGSMSG
+401 IQDISGSMGG
-411 EPMRQS
+411 EPLRQS

-423 AIKRLKSNDKF
+423 AIKRLKPSDKF

-439 NDSYSS
+439 NDRYSS
-445 YAEIPVLATAKER
+445 YAENPVLATGKER
-458 DKAINYV
+458 DKAIRYV
-465 RRLKAKNGTE
+465 RRLNSYGGTE

-485 NFKSKKSVLKQLIFL
+485 NFKSEKSVLKQLIFL

-508 SKLFSLINRELKAAR
+508 SKLFSLINRELQTAR

-541 AEIGRGSHIHIGDM
+541 AELGRGSHIYIGDM
-555 DEISNRMAD
+555 DEISNRMTD
-564 LFSKIENPAITDLE
+564 LFGKIENPVITDLE

-584 LNAEVYPNPLPD
+584 FEAEVYPNPLPD
-596 LYVGDP
+596 LYAGDP
-602 LSIAIKG
+602 LSIAIR
-609 GKAKGIAVVTGNQKW
+609 GKNASGIAKVIGKIGNQKW
-624 VAKIPLDQGAE
+624 VARVALDQGSD

-649 NLERNRISSNS
+649 NLERNRISLSP
-660 NANQK
+660 NASQK

-684 LSSMVAV
+684 LTSMVAV

-696 RPFGVKLGTTKLKAA
+696 RPQGINFDTSKLKVA
-711 IPSGWDPKQFDY
+711 IPNGWDASQFEY
-723 NYKEIVPQKLQKM
+723 NYKEIIPQRLQKM
-736 SSQNEWFKSANLI
+736 SSNNELLITANLI

-765 ASVFFAS
+765 SSILFA
-772 LLLILGLIILSTLGR
+772 LLSTLLGAIILIIIGR
-787 KRNV
+787 KNYV

>member
-1 MASLSVLSPRITQHF
+1 MEQPMTQSLLNTVWLSQMINKWHLCDR
-16 SPSGYPKPLG
+16 
-26 LFKECIM
+26 
-33 TIFFILLSLSLISF
+33 
-47 GIIKRSEFYEHQIIL
+47 
-62 KQLFSPLFAALVVLK
+62 
-77 NGLVGLTLIILFIFS
+77 LVGLTLVIIFIFS
-92 TSGPLRAE
+92 ASVPLRAE

-110 DDVESGQLLMRSGN
+110 EDVESGQLLMRSGN
-124 ELSSAILLS
+124 KLSSAILLS

-153 INTGQTWAEG
+153 INVSETWAEG

-168 IGKDAA
+168 IGENAA

-179 LRIGERF
+179 LRIGEKF

-194 LEARVIYEEAKAEGK
+194 FEAKVIYEEAKAEGK

-224 KIANI
+224 NIANI

-243 KLLPK
+243 KLISK
-248 DGSWELRVPLV
+248 DGTWELRVPLV
-259 SAPRF
+259 SAPRY
-264 DLDAIEEKIEFGS
+264 DISVIEEKIEFGS
-277 AGFSNKPINLDYNEN
+277 SGFSNKSINADYNEN
-292 IDVKVLDEVELFNPV
+292 IDVKILDEKELFNPV
-307 EISIDLNTGFE
+307 EILIDLNTGFD
-318 LNSLK
+318 LNSVK
-323 SAFHKVDI
+323 SAFHKVNID
-331 QKLSNGHHQVSLPSP
+331 KLSNGHHKISLPGP

-371 TQAGQDHLL
+371 TQGNQDHLL
-380 LTLNPPLTNKNKYTP
+380 LTLNPPLTNKNKYSP
-395 DREIIF
+395 NREIIF
-401 IQDISGSMSG
+401 IQDISGSMGG
-411 EPMRQS
+411 EPLRQS

-423 AIKRLKSNDKF
+423 AIKRLKPSDKF

-439 NDSYSS
+439 NDRYSS
-445 YAEIPVLATAKER
+445 YAENPVLATAKER
-458 DKAINYV
+458 DKAIRYV
-465 RRLKAKNGTE
+465 RRLNSYGGTE

-485 NFKSKKSVLKQLIFL
+485 NFKSEKSVLKQLIFL

-508 SKLFSLINRELKAAR
+508 SKLFSLINRELQTAR

-541 AEIGRGSHIHIGDM
+541 AELGRGSHIYIGDM
-555 DEISNRMAD
+555 DEISNRMTD
-564 LFSKIENPAITDLE
+564 LFGKIENPVITDLE

-584 LNAEVYPNPLPD
+584 FEAEVYPNPLPD
-596 LYVGDP
+596 LYAGDP
-602 LSIAIKG
+602 LSIAIR
-609 GKAKGIAVVTGNQKW
+609 GKNASGIAKVIGKIGNQKW
-624 VAKIPLDQGAE
+624 VARVTLDQGSD

-649 NLERNRISSNS
+649 NLERNRISLSP
-660 NANQK
+660 NASQK

-684 LSSMVAV
+684 LTSMVAV

-696 RPFGVKLGTTKLKAA
+696 RPQGINFDTSKLKVA
-711 IPSGWDPKQFDY
+711 IPNGWDASQFEY
-723 NYKEIVPQKLQKM
+723 NYKEIIPQRLQKM
-736 SSQNEWFKSANLI
+736 SSNNELLITANLI

-765 ASVFFAS
+765 SSILFALFS
-772 LLLILGLIILSTLGR
+772 TLLGAIILIIIGR
-787 KRNV
+787 KNYV

>member
-1 MASLSVLSPRITQHF
+1 MTQSLLKTVWLSQMINKWHLCDR
-16 SPSGYPKPLG
+16 L
-26 LFKECIM
+26 
-33 TIFFILLSLSLISF
+33 
-47 GIIKRSEFYEHQIIL
+47 
-62 KQLFSPLFAALVVLK
+62 A
-77 NGLVGLTLIILFIFS
+77 GLTLVIIFILS
-92 TSGPLRAE
+92 ISVPLRAE

-124 ELSSAILLS
+124 KLSSAILLS

-138 AVAGSSSRTI
+138 AVAGSTSRTI

-153 INTGQTWAEG
+153 INTSETWAEG

-168 IGKDAA
+168 IGENAA

-194 LEARVIYEEAKAEGK
+194 FEAKVIYEEAKAEGK

-224 KIANI
+224 NIANI

-243 KLLPK
+243 KLISK
-248 DGSWELRVPLV
+248 DGTWELRVPLV
-259 SAPRF
+259 SAPRY
-264 DLDAIEEKIEFGS
+264 DISVIEEKIEFGS
-277 AGFSNKPINLDYNEN
+277 SGFSNKSINADYNEN
-292 IDVKVLDEVELFNPV
+292 IDVKILDEKELFNPV
-307 EISIDLNTGFE
+307 EIFIDLNTGFD
-318 LNSLK
+318 LNSVK
-323 SAFHKVDI
+323 SAFHKVNID
-331 QKLSNGHHQVSLPSP
+331 KLSNGHHKISLPGP

-371 TQAGQDHLL
+371 TQGNQDHLL
-380 LTLNPPLTNKNKYTP
+380 LTLNPPLTNKNKYSP
-395 DREIIF
+395 NREIIF
-401 IQDISGSMSG
+401 IQDISGSMGG
-411 EPMRQS
+411 EPLRQS

-423 AIKRLKSNDKF
+423 AIKRLKPSDKF

-439 NDSYSS
+439 NDRYSS
-445 YAEIPVLATAKER
+445 YAENPVLATAKER
-458 DKAINYV
+458 DKAIRYV
-465 RRLKAKNGTE
+465 RRLNSYGGTE

-485 NFKSKKSVLKQLIFL
+485 NFKSEKSVLKQLIFL

-508 SKLFSLINRELKAAR
+508 SKLFSLINRELKTAR

-541 AEIGRGSHIHIGDM
+541 AELGRGSHIYIGDM
-555 DEISNRMAD
+555 DEISNRMTD
-564 LFSKIENPAITDLE
+564 LFGKIENPVITDLE

-584 LNAEVYPNPLPD
+584 FVAEVYPNPLPD
-596 LYVGDP
+596 LYAGDP
-602 LSIAIKG
+602 LSIAIR
-609 GKAKGIAVVTGNQKW
+609 GKNASGIAKVIGKIGNQKW
-624 VAKIPLDQGAE
+624 VARVTLDQGSD

-649 NLERNRISSNS
+649 NLERNRISLSP
-660 NANQK
+660 NASQK
-665 AHIDS
+665 ADIDS

-684 LSSMVAV
+684 LTSMVAV

-696 RPFGVKLGTTKLKAA
+696 RPQGINFDPSKLKIA
-711 IPSGWDPKQFDY
+711 IPNGWDATQFEY
-723 NYKEIVPQKLQKM
+723 NYKKIIPQRLQKM
-736 SSQNEWFKSANLI
+736 SSNNELLITASLI
-749 QKSEMYSLPQT
+749 QKSDMYSLPQT

-765 ASVFFAS
+765 SSILFA
-772 LLLILGLIILSTLGR
+772 LLSTLLGAIILITIGR
-787 KRNV
+787 KNNV

>member
-1 MASLSVLSPRITQHF
+1 MTQSLLKTVWLSQMINKWHLCDR
-16 SPSGYPKPLG
+16 L
-26 LFKECIM
+26 
-33 TIFFILLSLSLISF
+33 
-47 GIIKRSEFYEHQIIL
+47 
-62 KQLFSPLFAALVVLK
+62 A
-77 NGLVGLTLIILFIFS
+77 GLTLVIIFILS
-92 TSGPLRAE
+92 ISVPLRAE

-124 ELSSAILLS
+124 KLSSAILLS

-138 AVAGSSSRTI
+138 AVAGSTSRTI

-153 INTGQTWAEG
+153 INTSETWAEG

-168 IGKDAA
+168 IGENAA

-194 LEARVIYEEAKAEGK
+194 FEAKVIYEEAKAEGK

-224 KIANI
+224 NIANI

-243 KLLPK
+243 KLISK
-248 DGSWELRVPLV
+248 DGTWELRVPLV
-259 SAPRF
+259 SAPRY
-264 DLDAIEEKIEFGS
+264 DISVIEEKIEFGS
-277 AGFSNKPINLDYNEN
+277 SGFSNKSINADYNEN
-292 IDVKVLDEVELFNPV
+292 IDVKILDEKELFNPV
-307 EISIDLNTGFE
+307 EIFIDLNTGFD
-318 LNSLK
+318 LNSVK
-323 SAFHKVDI
+323 SAFHKVNID
-331 QKLSNGHHQVSLPSP
+331 KLSNGHHKISLPGP

-371 TQAGQDHLL
+371 TRGNQEHLL
-380 LTLNPPLTNKNKYTP
+380 LTLNPPLTNKNKYSP
-395 DREIIF
+395 NREIIF
-401 IQDISGSMSG
+401 IQDISGSMGG
-411 EPMRQS
+411 EPLRQS

-423 AIKRLKSNDKF
+423 AIKRLKPSDKF

-439 NDSYSS
+439 NDRYSS
-445 YAEIPVLATAKER
+445 YAENPVLATAKER
-458 DKAINYV
+458 DKAIRYV
-465 RRLKAKNGTE
+465 RRLNSYGGTE

-485 NFKSKKSVLKQLIFL
+485 NFKSEKSVLKQLIFL

-508 SKLFSLINRELKAAR
+508 SKLFSLINRELKTAR

-541 AEIGRGSHIHIGDM
+541 AELGRGSHIYIGDM
-555 DEISNRMAD
+555 DEISNRMTD
-564 LFSKIENPAITDLE
+564 LFGKIENPVITDLE

-584 LNAEVYPNPLPD
+584 FVAEVYPNPLPD
-596 LYVGDP
+596 LYAGDP
-602 LSIAIKG
+602 LSIAIR
-609 GKAKGIAVVTGNQKW
+609 GKNASGIAKVIGKIGNQKW
-624 VAKIPLDQGAE
+624 VARVTLDQGSD

-649 NLERNRISSNS
+649 NLERNRISLSP
-660 NANQK
+660 NASQK
-665 AHIDS
+665 ADIDS

-684 LSSMVAV
+684 LTSMVAV

-696 RPFGVKLGTTKLKAA
+696 RPQGINFDPSKLKIA
-711 IPSGWDPKQFDY
+711 IPNGWDATQFEY
-723 NYKEIVPQKLQKM
+723 NYKKIIPQRLQKM
-736 SSQNEWFKSANLI
+736 SSNNELLITASLI
-749 QKSEMYSLPQT
+749 QKSDMYSLPQT

-765 ASVFFAS
+765 SSILFA
-772 LLLILGLIILSTLGR
+772 LLSTLLGAIILITIGR
-787 KRNV
+787 KNNV

>member
-1 MASLSVLSPRITQHF
+1 
-16 SPSGYPKPLG
+16 
-26 LFKECIM
+26 M
-33 TIFFILLSLSLISF
+33 TAFFIIISLSLITF
-47 GIIKRSEFYEHQIIL
+47 RIIKRSEFYEHRRIL
-62 KQLFSPLFAALVVLK
+62 ERISSPFVSSLITLK
-77 NGLVGLTLIILFIFS
+77 NGLIGLTLILLFVIS
-92 TSGPLRAE
+92 LSSPLRAE

-110 DDVESGQLLMRSGN
+110 DDIESGQLLMRAGN

-153 INTGQTWAEG
+153 INTGETWAEG

-168 IGKDAA
+168 IEGNAA

-179 LRIGERF
+179 LRIGDRF

-194 LEARVIYEEAKAEGK
+194 QEAKVIYEEAKAEGK
-209 KASLIEQQK
+209 KTALIEQQK

-229 GPGEVVVVQ
+229 GPGEIIVVQ

-248 DGSWELRVPLV
+248 DGSWELRLPLV

-264 DLDAIEEKIEFGS
+264 DIDAIEEKIEFGNS
-277 AGFSNKPINLDYNEN
+277 GFSDQSMNTDYNEN
-292 IDVKVLDEVELFNPV
+292 IDIKVLEEKELFNPV

-323 SAFHKVDI
+323 SSFHKVDI
-331 QKLSNGHHQVSLPSP
+331 DKLSNGHHRISLLEP

-354 LRWTAKDKDTQ
+354 LRWTAVDKDTQ

-380 LTLNPPLTNKNKYTP
+380 LTLNPPLTNKNKHSP

-401 IQDISGSMSG
+401 IQDISGSMG
-411 EPMRQS
+411 GQPIRQS
-417 KIGLEM
+417 KIGLEL
-423 AIKRLKSNDKF
+423 AIKRLKPQDKF

-439 NDSYSS
+439 NDRFSSYSRT
-445 YAEIPVLATAKER
+445 PVKATAKER
-458 DKAINYV
+458 DKAIRYV
-465 RRLKAKNGTE
+465 RRLQADGGTE
-475 MYPALKYALK
+475 MYPALKFSLM
-485 NFKSKKSVLKQLIFL
+485 NFRSDKSVLKQLIFL
-500 TDGAVTQE
+500 TDGAVTEE
-508 SKLFSLINRELKAAR
+508 SRLFSLINRELKTAR

-536 FMSRA
+536 FMTRA

-555 DEISNRMAD
+555 DEISNRMSE
-564 LFSKIENPAITDLE
+564 LFSKIENPAVTDLK
-578 LILPKG
+578 LVLPKG
-584 LNAEVYPNPLPD
+584 FRAEVYPNPLPD

-602 LSIAIKG
+602 LSIAIRG
-609 GKAKGIAVVTGNQKW
+609 RNASGIAKITGKIGNQKW
-624 VAKIPLDQGAE
+624 VARIPLDQGAK

-649 NLERNRISSNS
+649 NLERSRIVLNPSANR
-660 NANQK
+660 K

-696 RPFGVKLGTTKLKAA
+696 RPLGVEIVTSKLKAA
-711 IPSGWDPKQFDY
+711 IPSGWDAEQFEY
-723 NYKEIVPQKLQKM
+723 TYKEIVPPMLQQI
-736 SSQNEWFKSANLI
+736 SSRNEWFDNGDLI

-760 ALNWK
+760 SLNWK
-765 ASVFFAS
+765 AS
-772 LLLILGLIILSTLGR
+772 IILAFFLTLLGIAVLFSFGR
-787 KRNV
+787 KTNV

>member
-1 MASLSVLSPRITQHF
+1 MTQSLLNTVWLSQMINKWHLCDR
-16 SPSGYPKPLG
+16 
-26 LFKECIM
+26 
-33 TIFFILLSLSLISF
+33 
-47 GIIKRSEFYEHQIIL
+47 
-62 KQLFSPLFAALVVLK
+62 
-77 NGLVGLTLIILFIFS
+77 LVGLTLVIIFIFS
-92 TSGPLRAE
+92 ASVPLRAE

-110 DDVESGQLLMRSGN
+110 EDVESGQLLMRSGN
-124 ELSSAILLS
+124 KLSSAILLS

-153 INTGQTWAEG
+153 INASETWAEG

-168 IGKDAA
+168 IGENAA

-179 LRIGERF
+179 LRIGEKF

-194 LEARVIYEEAKAEGK
+194 VEAKVIYEEAKAEGK

-224 KIANI
+224 NIANI

-243 KLLPK
+243 KLISK
-248 DGSWELRVPLV
+248 DGTWELRVPLV
-259 SAPRF
+259 SAPRY
-264 DLDAIEEKIEFGS
+264 DISVIEEKIEFGS
-277 AGFSNKPINLDYNEN
+277 SGFSNKSINADYNEN
-292 IDVKVLDEVELFNPV
+292 IDVKILDEKELFNPV
-307 EISIDLNTGFE
+307 EILIDLNTGFD
-318 LNSLK
+318 LNSVK
-323 SAFHKVDI
+323 SAFHKVNID
-331 QKLSNGHHQVSLPSP
+331 KLSNGHHKISLPGP

-371 TQAGQDHLL
+371 TQGNQEHLL
-380 LTLNPPLTNKNKYTP
+380 LTLNPPLTNKNKYSP
-395 DREIIF
+395 NREIIF
-401 IQDISGSMSG
+401 IQDISGSMGG
-411 EPMRQS
+411 EPLRQS

-423 AIKRLKSNDKF
+423 AIKRLKPSDKF

-439 NDSYSS
+439 NDRYSS
-445 YAEIPVLATAKER
+445 YAENPVLATAKER
-458 DKAINYV
+458 DKAIRYV
-465 RRLKAKNGTE
+465 RRLNSYGGTE

-485 NFKSKKSVLKQLIFL
+485 NFKSEKSVLKQLIFL

-508 SKLFSLINRELKAAR
+508 SKLFSLINRELQTAR

-541 AEIGRGSHIHIGDM
+541 AELGRGSHIYIGDM
-555 DEISNRMAD
+555 DEISNRMTD
-564 LFSKIENPAITDLE
+564 LFGKIENPVITDLE

-584 LNAEVYPNPLPD
+584 FEAEVYPNPLPD
-596 LYVGDP
+596 LYAGDP
-602 LSIAIKG
+602 LSIAIR
-609 GKAKGIAVVTGNQKW
+609 GKNASGIAKVIGKIGNQKW
-624 VAKIPLDQGAE
+624 VARVTLDQGSD

-649 NLERNRISSNS
+649 NLERNRISLSP
-660 NANQK
+660 NASQK

-684 LSSMVAV
+684 LTSMVAV

-696 RPFGVKLGTTKLKAA
+696 RPQGINFDTSKLKVA
-711 IPSGWDPKQFDY
+711 IPNGWDASQFEY
-723 NYKEIVPQKLQKM
+723 NYKEIIPQRLQKM
-736 SSQNEWFKSANLI
+736 SSNNELLITANLI

-765 ASVFFAS
+765 SSILFALFS
-772 LLLILGLIILSTLGR
+772 TLLGAIILIIIGR
-787 KRNV
+787 KNYV

>member
-1 MASLSVLSPRITQHF
+1 MEQPMTQSLLNTVWLSQMINKWHLCDR
-16 SPSGYPKPLG
+16 
-26 LFKECIM
+26 
-33 TIFFILLSLSLISF
+33 
-47 GIIKRSEFYEHQIIL
+47 
-62 KQLFSPLFAALVVLK
+62 
-77 NGLVGLTLIILFIFS
+77 LVGLTLVIIFIFS
-92 TSGPLRAE
+92 ASVPLRAE

-110 DDVESGQLLMRSGN
+110 EDVESGQLLMRSGN
-124 ELSSAILLS
+124 KLSSAILLS

-153 INTGQTWAEG
+153 INVSETWAEG

-168 IGKDAA
+168 IGENAA

-179 LRIGERF
+179 LRIGEKF

-194 LEARVIYEEAKAEGK
+194 FEAKVIYEEAKAEGK

-224 KIANI
+224 NIANI

-243 KLLPK
+243 KLISK
-248 DGSWELRVPLV
+248 DGTWELRVPLV
-259 SAPRF
+259 SAPRY
-264 DLDAIEEKIEFGS
+264 DISVIEEKIEFGS
-277 AGFSNKPINLDYNEN
+277 SGFSNKSINADYNEN
-292 IDVKVLDEVELFNPV
+292 IDVKILDEKELFNPV
-307 EISIDLNTGFE
+307 EIFIDLNTGFD
-318 LNSLK
+318 LNSVK
-323 SAFHKVDI
+323 SAFHKVNID
-331 QKLSNGHHQVSLPSP
+331 KLSNGHHKISLPGP

-371 TQAGQDHLL
+371 TQGNQDHLL
-380 LTLNPPLTNKNKYTP
+380 LTLNPPLTNKNKYSP
-395 DREIIF
+395 NREIIF
-401 IQDISGSMSG
+401 IQDISGSMGG
-411 EPMRQS
+411 EPLRQS

-423 AIKRLKSNDKF
+423 AIKRLKPSDKF

-439 NDSYSS
+439 NDRYSS
-445 YAEIPVLATAKER
+445 YAENPVLATAKER
-458 DKAINYV
+458 DKAIRYV
-465 RRLKAKNGTE
+465 RRLNSYGGTE

-485 NFKSKKSVLKQLIFL
+485 NFKSEKSVLKQLIFL

-508 SKLFSLINRELKAAR
+508 SKLFSLINRELQTAR

-541 AEIGRGSHIHIGDM
+541 AELGRGSHIYIGDM
-555 DEISNRMAD
+555 DEISNRMTD
-564 LFSKIENPAITDLE
+564 LFGKIENPVITDLE

-584 LNAEVYPNPLPD
+584 FEAEVYPNPLPD
-596 LYVGDP
+596 LYAGDP
-602 LSIAIKG
+602 LSIAIR
-609 GKAKGIAVVTGNQKW
+609 GKNASGIAKVIGKIGNQKW
-624 VAKIPLDQGAE
+624 VARVTLDQGSD

-649 NLERNRISSNS
+649 NLERNRISLSP
-660 NANQK
+660 NASQK

-684 LSSMVAV
+684 LTSMVAV

-696 RPFGVKLGTTKLKAA
+696 RPQGINFDTSKLKVA
-711 IPSGWDPKQFDY
+711 IPNGWDATQFEY
-723 NYKEIVPQKLQKM
+723 NYKEIIPQRLQKM
-736 SSQNEWFKSANLI
+736 SSNNELLITANLI

-765 ASVFFAS
+765 SSILFA
-772 LLLILGLIILSTLGR
+772 LLSTLLGAIILIIIGR
-787 KRNV
+787 KNYV

>member
-1 MASLSVLSPRITQHF
+1 MTQSLLNTVWLSQMINKWHLCDR
-16 SPSGYPKPLG
+16 
-26 LFKECIM
+26 
-33 TIFFILLSLSLISF
+33 
-47 GIIKRSEFYEHQIIL
+47 
-62 KQLFSPLFAALVVLK
+62 
-77 NGLVGLTLIILFIFS
+77 LVGLTLVIIFIFS
-92 TSGPLRAE
+92 ASVPLRAE

-110 DDVESGQLLMRSGN
+110 EDVESGQLLMRSGN
-124 ELSSAILLS
+124 KLSSAILLS

-153 INTGQTWAEG
+153 INVSETWAEG

-168 IGKDAA
+168 IGENAA

-179 LRIGERF
+179 LRIGEKF

-194 LEARVIYEEAKAEGK
+194 FEAKVIYEEAKAEGK

-224 KIANI
+224 NIANI

-243 KLLPK
+243 KLISK
-248 DGSWELRVPLV
+248 DGTWELRVPLV
-259 SAPRF
+259 SAPRY
-264 DLDAIEEKIEFGS
+264 DISVIEEKIEFGS
-277 AGFSNKPINLDYNEN
+277 SGFSNKSINADYNEN
-292 IDVKVLDEVELFNPV
+292 IDVKILNEKELFNPV
-307 EISIDLNTGFE
+307 EILIDLNTGFD
-318 LNSLK
+318 LNSVK
-323 SAFHKVDI
+323 SAFHKVNID
-331 QKLSNGHHQVSLPSP
+331 KLSNGHHKISLPGP

-371 TQAGQDHLL
+371 TQGNQDHLL
-380 LTLNPPLTNKNKYTP
+380 LTLNPPLTNKNKYSP
-395 DREIIF
+395 NREIIF
-401 IQDISGSMSG
+401 IQDISGSMGG
-411 EPMRQS
+411 EPLRQS

-423 AIKRLKSNDKF
+423 AIKRLKPRDKF

-439 NDSYSS
+439 NDRYSS
-445 YAEIPVLATAKER
+445 YAENPVLATAKER
-458 DKAINYV
+458 DKAIRYV
-465 RRLKAKNGTE
+465 RRLNSYGGTE

-485 NFKSKKSVLKQLIFL
+485 NFKSEKSVLKQLIFL

-508 SKLFSLINRELKAAR
+508 SKLFSLINRELQTAR

-541 AEIGRGSHIHIGDM
+541 AELGRGSHIYIGDM
-555 DEISNRMAD
+555 DEISNRMTD
-564 LFSKIENPAITDLE
+564 LFGKIENPVITDLE

-584 LNAEVYPNPLPD
+584 FEAEVYPNPLPD
-596 LYVGDP
+596 LYAGDP
-602 LSIAIKG
+602 LSIAIR
-609 GKAKGIAVVTGNQKW
+609 GKNASGIAKVIGKIGSQKW
-624 VAKIPLDQGAE
+624 VARVTLDQGSD

-649 NLERNRISSNS
+649 NLERNRISLSS
-660 NANQK
+660 NASQK

-684 LSSMVAV
+684 LTSMVAV

-696 RPFGVKLGTTKLKAA
+696 RPQGINFDTSKLKVA
-711 IPSGWDPKQFDY
+711 IPNGWDASQFEY
-723 NYKEIVPQKLQKM
+723 NYKEIIPQRLQKM
-736 SSQNEWFKSANLI
+736 SSNNELFITASLI

-765 ASVFFAS
+765 SSILFA
-772 LLLILGLIILSTLGR
+772 LLSTLLGAIILIIIGR
-787 KRNV
+787 KNYV

>member
-1 MASLSVLSPRITQHF
+1 MTQSLLKTVWLSQMINKWHLCDR
-16 SPSGYPKPLG
+16 L
-26 LFKECIM
+26 
-33 TIFFILLSLSLISF
+33 
-47 GIIKRSEFYEHQIIL
+47 
-62 KQLFSPLFAALVVLK
+62 A
-77 NGLVGLTLIILFIFS
+77 GLTLVIIFILS
-92 TSGPLRAE
+92 ISVPLRAE

-124 ELSSAILLS
+124 KLSSAILLS

-153 INTGQTWAEG
+153 INTSETWAEG

-168 IGKDAA
+168 IGENAA

-179 LRIGERF
+179 LRIGEKF

-194 LEARVIYEEAKAEGK
+194 FEAKVIYEEAKAEGK

-224 KIANI
+224 NIANI

-243 KLLPK
+243 KLISK
-248 DGSWELRVPLV
+248 DGTWELRVPLV

-264 DLDAIEEKIEFGS
+264 DISVIEEKIEFGS
-277 AGFSNKPINLDYNEN
+277 SGFSNKSINTDYNEN
-292 IDVKVLDEVELFNPV
+292 IDVKILGEKELFNPV
-307 EISIDLNTGFE
+307 EIFIDLNTGFD
-318 LNSLK
+318 LNSVK
-323 SAFHKVDI
+323 SAFHKVNID
-331 QKLSNGHHQVSLPSP
+331 KLSNGHHKISLPGP

-371 TQAGQDHLL
+371 TQGNQEHLL
-380 LTLNPPLTNKNKYTP
+380 LTLNPPLTNKNKYSP
-395 DREIIF
+395 NREIIF
-401 IQDISGSMSG
+401 IQDISGSMGG
-411 EPMRQS
+411 EPLRQS

-423 AIKRLKSNDKF
+423 AIKRLKPSDKF

-439 NDSYSS
+439 NDRYLS
-445 YAEIPVLATAKER
+445 YAENPVLATAKER
-458 DKAINYV
+458 DKAIRYV
-465 RRLKAKNGTE
+465 RRLNSYGGTE

-485 NFKSKKSVLKQLIFL
+485 NFRAEKSVLKQLIFL

-508 SKLFSLINRELKAAR
+508 SKLFSLINRELKTAR

-541 AEIGRGSHIHIGDM
+541 AELGRGSHIYIGDM
-555 DEISNRMAD
+555 DEISNRMTD
-564 LFSKIENPAITDLE
+564 LFGKIENPVITDLE

-584 LNAEVYPNPLPD
+584 FVAEVYPNPLPD
-596 LYVGDP
+596 LYAGDP
-602 LSIAIKG
+602 LSIAIR
-609 GKAKGIAVVTGNQKW
+609 GKNASGIAKVIGKIGNQKW
-624 VAKIPLDQGAE
+624 VARVTLDQGSD

-649 NLERNRISSNS
+649 NLERNRISLSP
-660 NANQK
+660 NASQK
-665 AHIDS
+665 VDIDS

-684 LSSMVAV
+684 LTSMVAV
-691 DITPS
+691 DKTPS
-696 RPFGVKLGTTKLKAA
+696 RPQGVNLDTSKLKIA
-711 IPSGWDPKQFDY
+711 IPNGWDATQFEY
-723 NYKEIVPQKLQKM
+723 NYKEIIPQRLQKM
-736 SSQNEWFKSANLI
+736 SSNNELLITASLI

-765 ASVFFAS
+765 SSILFA
-772 LLLILGLIILSTLGR
+772 LLFTLLGATILITIGR
-787 KRNV
+787 KNNV

>member
-1 MASLSVLSPRITQHF
+1 
-16 SPSGYPKPLG
+16 
-26 LFKECIM
+26 M
-33 TIFFILLSLSLISF
+33 TSSFIIIALSLIIF
-47 GIIKRSEFYEHQIIL
+47 RIIKRSEFNEYRRMLVQIA
-62 KQLFSPLFAALVVLK
+62 SPFVSSLIALK
-77 NGLVGLTLIILFIFS
+77 NGLVGLTLILLFVFS
-92 TSGPLRAE
+92 ASGPLRAE

-110 DDVESGQLLMRSGN
+110 DDVESGQLLMRAGD

-133 TDIKI
+133 TDIKVS
-138 AVAGSSSRTI
+138 VAGSSSRTI

-153 INTGQTWAEG
+153 INTGETWAEG

-168 IGKDAA
+168 IGQNAA

-179 LRIGERF
+179 LRIGDRF
-186 IEGIIKEK
+186 IEGQIKEK
-194 LEARVIYEEAKAEGK
+194 QQAKVIYKEAKAEGK
-209 KASLIEQQK
+209 KTALIEQQK

-229 GPGEVVVVQ
+229 GPGEIVVVQ

-248 DGSWELRVPLV
+248 DGSWELRLPLV

-264 DLDAIEEKIEFGS
+264 DIDAIEEKIEFGNS
-277 AGFSNKPINLDYNEN
+277 GFSDQSMNTAYNEN
-292 IDVKVLDEVELFNPV
+292 IDIKVLEETELFNPV

-323 SAFHKVDI
+323 SSFHKVDI
-331 QKLSNGHHQVSLPSP
+331 DKLSNGHHRISLLEP

-354 LRWTAKDKDTQ
+354 LRWTAVDKDTQ

-380 LTLNPPLTNKNKYTP
+380 LTLNPPLTNKNKHSP

-401 IQDISGSMSG
+401 IQDISGSMG
-411 EPMRQS
+411 GQPIRQS

-423 AIKRLKSNDKF
+423 AIKRLKPGDKF

-439 NDSYSS
+439 NDRFSSYSRT
-445 YAEIPVLATAKER
+445 PVKATAKER
-458 DKAINYV
+458 DKAIRYV
-465 RRLKAKNGTE
+465 RRLQADGGTE
-475 MYPALKYALK
+475 MYPALKFSLM
-485 NFKSKKSVLKQLIFL
+485 NFRSDKSVLKQLIFL
-500 TDGAVTQE
+500 TDGAVTEE
-508 SKLFSLINRELKAAR
+508 SRLFSLINRELKTVR

-536 FMSRA
+536 FMTRA

-555 DEISNRMAD
+555 DEISNRMSE
-564 LFSKIENPAITDLE
+564 LFSKIENPAVTDLK

-584 LNAEVYPNPLPD
+584 FRAEVYPNPLPD

-602 LSIAIKG
+602 LSIAIRG
-609 GKAKGIAVVTGNQKW
+609 RNASGIAKITGKIGSQKW
-624 VAKIPLDQGAE
+624 VARIPLDQGAE

-649 NLERNRISSNS
+649 NLERSRIALNPS
-660 NANQK
+660 ANQK

-696 RPFGVKLGTTKLKAA
+696 RPLGVEIVTAKLKAA
-711 IPSGWDPKQFDY
+711 IPSGWDAKQFEY
-723 NYKEIVPQKLQKM
+723 NYKEIVPSRLQQI
-736 SSQNEWFKSANLI
+736 SSRNE
-749 QKSEMYSLPQT
+749 
-760 ALNWK
+760 
-765 ASVFFAS
+765 
-772 LLLILGLIILSTLGR
+772 
-787 KRNV
+787 

>member
-1 MASLSVLSPRITQHF
+1 MGQPMTQSLLKTVWLSQMINKWHLCDR
-16 SPSGYPKPLG
+16 L
-26 LFKECIM
+26 
-33 TIFFILLSLSLISF
+33 
-47 GIIKRSEFYEHQIIL
+47 
-62 KQLFSPLFAALVVLK
+62 A
-77 NGLVGLTLIILFIFS
+77 GLTLVIIFILS
-92 TSGPLRAE
+92 ISVPLRAE

-124 ELSSAILLS
+124 KLSSAILLS

-138 AVAGSSSRTI
+138 AVAGSTSRTI

-153 INTGQTWAEG
+153 INTSETWAEG

-168 IGKDAA
+168 IGENAA

-194 LEARVIYEEAKAEGK
+194 FEAKVIYEEAKAEGK

-224 KIANI
+224 NIANI

-243 KLLPK
+243 KLISK
-248 DGSWELRVPLV
+248 DGTWELRVPLV
-259 SAPRF
+259 SAPRY
-264 DLDAIEEKIEFGS
+264 DISVIEEKIEFGS
-277 AGFSNKPINLDYNEN
+277 SGFSNKSINADYNEN
-292 IDVKVLDEVELFNPV
+292 IDVKILDEKELFNPV
-307 EISIDLNTGFE
+307 EIFIDLNTGFD
-318 LNSLK
+318 LNSVK
-323 SAFHKVDI
+323 SAFHKVNID
-331 QKLSNGHHQVSLPSP
+331 KLSNGHHKISLPGP

-371 TQAGQDHLL
+371 TRGNQEHLL
-380 LTLNPPLTNKNKYTP
+380 LTLNPPLTNKNKYSP
-395 DREIIF
+395 NREIIF
-401 IQDISGSMSG
+401 IQDISGSMGG
-411 EPMRQS
+411 EPLRQS

-423 AIKRLKSNDKF
+423 AIKRLKPSDKF

-439 NDSYSS
+439 NDRYSS
-445 YAEIPVLATAKER
+445 YAENPVLATAKER
-458 DKAINYV
+458 DKAIRYV
-465 RRLKAKNGTE
+465 RRLNSYGGTE

-485 NFKSKKSVLKQLIFL
+485 NFKSEKSVLKQLIFL

-508 SKLFSLINRELKAAR
+508 SKLFSLINRELKTAR

-541 AEIGRGSHIHIGDM
+541 AELGRGSHIYIGDM
-555 DEISNRMAD
+555 DEISNRMTD
-564 LFSKIENPAITDLE
+564 LFGKIENPVITDLE

-584 LNAEVYPNPLPD
+584 FVAEVYPNPLPD
-596 LYVGDP
+596 LYAGDP
-602 LSIAIKG
+602 LSIAIR
-609 GKAKGIAVVTGNQKW
+609 GKNASGIAKVIGKIGNQKW
-624 VAKIPLDQGAE
+624 VARVTLDQGSD

-649 NLERNRISSNS
+649 NLERNRISLSP
-660 NANQK
+660 NASQK
-665 AHIDS
+665 ADIDS

-684 LSSMVAV
+684 LTSMVAV

-696 RPFGVKLGTTKLKAA
+696 RPQGINFDPSKLKIA
-711 IPSGWDPKQFDY
+711 IPNGWDATQFEY
-723 NYKEIVPQKLQKM
+723 NYKKIIPQRLQKM
-736 SSQNEWFKSANLI
+736 SSNNELLITASLI
-749 QKSEMYSLPQT
+749 QKSDMYSLPQT

-765 ASVFFAS
+765 SSILFA
-772 LLLILGLIILSTLGR
+772 LLSTLLGAIILITIGR
-787 KRNV
+787 KNNV

>member
-1 MASLSVLSPRITQHF
+1 MTASFIIIALSI
-16 SPSGYPKPLG
+16 
-26 LFKECIM
+26 I
-33 TIFFILLSLSLISF
+33 IFR
-47 GIIKRSEFYEHQIIL
+47 IIKRFEFNEYRRMLEQIA
-62 KQLFSPLFAALVVLK
+62 SPFVSSLIALK
-77 NGLVGLTLIILFIFS
+77 NGLVGLTLILLFVFS
-92 TSGPLRAE
+92 ASGPLRAE

-110 DDVESGQLLMRSGN
+110 DEVESGQLLMRAGD

-133 TDIKI
+133 TDIKVS
-138 AVAGSSSRTI
+138 VAGSSSRTI
-148 VSQRF
+148 ISQRF
-153 INTGQTWAEG
+153 INTGETWAEG

-168 IGKDAA
+168 IGQNAA

-179 LRIGERF
+179 LRIGDRF
-186 IEGIIKEK
+186 IEGQIKEK
-194 LEARVIYEEAKAEGK
+194 QQAKVIYKEAKAEGK
-209 KASLIEQQK
+209 KTALIEQQK

-229 GPGEVVVVQ
+229 GPGEIVAVQ

-248 DGSWELRVPLV
+248 DGSWELRLPLV

-264 DLDAIEEKIEFGS
+264 DIDAIEEKIEFGNS
-277 AGFSNKPINLDYNEN
+277 GFSDQSMNTDYNEN
-292 IDVKVLDEVELFNPV
+292 IDIKVLEETELFNPV

-323 SAFHKVDI
+323 SSFHKVDI
-331 QKLSNGHHQVSLPSP
+331 DKLSNGHHKISLLEP

-354 LRWTAKDKDTQ
+354 LRWTAVDKDTQ

-380 LTLNPPLTNKNKYTP
+380 LTLNPPLTNKNKHSP

-401 IQDISGSMSG
+401 IQDISGSMG
-411 EPMRQS
+411 GQPIRQS

-423 AIKRLKSNDKF
+423 AIKRLKPQDKF

-439 NDSYSS
+439 NDRYSS
-445 YAEIPVLATAKER
+445 YSRTPVKATAKER
-458 DKAINYV
+458 DKAIRYV
-465 RRLKAKNGTE
+465 RRLQADGGTE
-475 MYPALKYALK
+475 MYPALKFSLM
-485 NFKSKKSVLKQLIFL
+485 NFRSDKSVLKQLIFL
-500 TDGAVTQE
+500 TDGAVTEE
-508 SKLFSLINRELKAAR
+508 SRLFSLINRELKTAR

-536 FMSRA
+536 FMTRA

-555 DEISNRMAD
+555 DEISNRMSE
-564 LFSKIENPAITDLE
+564 LFSKIENPAVTDLK

-584 LNAEVYPNPLPD
+584 FRAEVYPNPLPD

-602 LSIAIKG
+602 LSIAIRG
-609 GKAKGIAVVTGNQKW
+609 RNASGIAKITGKIGTQKW
-624 VAKIPLDQGAE
+624 VARIPLDQGAE

-649 NLERNRISSNS
+649 NLERSRIALNPSANR
-660 NANQK
+660 K

-696 RPFGVKLGTTKLKAA
+696 RPLDVEIGTTKLKAA
-711 IPSGWDPKQFDY
+711 IPNGWDAKQFEY
-723 NYKEIVPQKLQKM
+723 KYKEIVPPRLQQI
-736 SSQNEWFKSANLI
+736 SSRNEWFENEDLI

-765 ASVFFAS
+765 ASV
-772 LLLILGLIILSTLGR
+772 ILAFISTLLGIAVLFVFGR
-787 KRNV
+787 RANV

>member
-1 MASLSVLSPRITQHF
+1 MLIS
-16 SPSGYPKPLG
+16 
-26 LFKECIM
+26 
-33 TIFFILLSLSLISF
+33 FILLSLSLISF
-47 GIIKRSEFYEHQIIL
+47 GIIKRSEFYERRIIS
-62 KQLFSPLFAALVVLK
+62 KQFFSPILAGFIVLK
-77 NGLVGLTLIILFIFS
+77 NGLVGFTLIILLTLSF
-92 TSGPLRAE
+92 TGPSRAE

-264 DLDAIEEKIEFGS
+264 DMPAIEENIEFGN
-277 AGFSNKPINLDYNEN
+277 AGFSNTKINSDYNEN
-292 IDVKVLDEVELFNPV
+292 IDVKILEEVELFNPV

-331 QKLSNGHHQVSLPSP
+331 EKLSSGHHRINLPGP

-371 TQAGQDHLL
+371 TKGEYDHLL

-411 EPMRQS
+411 EPIKQS

-423 AIKRLKSNDKF
+423 AIKRLKPNDKF

-439 NDSYSS
+439 NDRYSS
-445 YAEIPVLATAKER
+445 YAQIPVLATAKER
-458 DKAINYV
+458 DNAIRYV
-465 RRLKAKNGTE
+465 RRLSAENGTD
-475 MYPALKYALK
+475 MYPALSFSLN
-485 NFKSKKSVLKQLIFL
+485 NFRSNKSVLKQLIFL

-508 SKLFSLINRELKAAR
+508 TELFSLINSKLKTSR

-536 FMSRA
+536 FMTRA

-555 DEISNRMAD
+555 SEISVRMEE
-564 LFSKIENPAITDLE
+564 LFNKIENPAITDLE

-584 LNAEVYPNPLPD
+584 FKAEVYPNPLPD

-602 LSIAIKG
+602 LSIAIR
-609 GKAKGIAVVTGNQKW
+609 GKNASGIAEITGNIGNQKW
-624 VAKIPLDQGAE
+624 VAKVPLDQGAK

-649 NLERNRISSNS
+649 NLERNRVSLNP
-660 NANQK
+660 NKNQK
-665 AHIDS
+665 AHMDRK
-670 ELLQTALNYGLVSR
+670 LLQTALSYGLVSR

-696 RPFGVKLGTTKLKAA
+696 RPVGVELGSTKLKAA
-711 IPSGWDPKQFDY
+711 IPVGWDAKQFDY
-723 NYKEIVPQKLQKM
+723 KYIEIVPQKLQKL
-736 SSQNEWFKSANLI
+736 SSKNEWFKSANLI
-749 QKSEMYSLPQT
+749 QISEMYSLPQT

-765 ASVFFAS
+765 VSILFALLS
-772 LLLILGLIILSTLGR
+772 LLLGLVIVSVLGR
-787 KRNV
+787 KSNV

>member
-1 MASLSVLSPRITQHF
+1 MPIFL
-16 SPSGYPKPLG
+16 
-26 LFKECIM
+26 LFLC
-33 TIFFILLSLSLISF
+33 LSLISF
-47 GIIKRSEFYEHQIIL
+47 GIIKRSEFYEHQIKPKQIFSPILAGLIIL
-62 KQLFSPLFAALVVLK
+62 KNAVV
-77 NGLVGLTLIILFIFS
+77 GFTLIILLALSF
-92 TSGPLRAE
+92 TSPLRAE

-138 AVAGSSSRTI
+138 VVAGSASRTI

-168 IGKDAA
+168 IGKGAA

-194 LEARVIYEEAKAEGK
+194 LEAKIIYEEAKAEGK

-264 DLDAIEEKIEFGS
+264 DMPAIEENIKFGN
-277 AGFSNKPINLDYNEN
+277 AGFSNTNINAEYNEN
-292 IDVKVLDEVELFNPV
+292 IDIKVIKEEELFNPV

-323 SAFHKVDI
+323 SAFHKVEI
-331 QKLSNGHHQVSLPSP
+331 QKITNGHHKINLPGP

-365 TSLFKE
+365 TSLFEE
-371 TQAGQDHLL
+371 TKGEYDHLL
-380 LTLNPPLTNKNKYTP
+380 LTLNPPLTNKNNHSP
-395 DREIIF
+395 NREIIF

-411 EPMRQS
+411 EPIKQS

-423 AIKRLKSNDKF
+423 AIKRLKPNDKF

-445 YAEIPVLATAKER
+445 YARTPVLATAKER
-458 DKAINYV
+458 EKAIRYV
-465 RRLKAKNGTE
+465 RRLSAENGTD
-475 MYPALKYALK
+475 MYPALSFSLN
-485 NFKSKKSVLKQLIFL
+485 NFRSNKSVLKQLIFL

-508 SKLFSLINRELKAAR
+508 TELFSLINSKLKTSR

-536 FMSRA
+536 FMTRA

-555 DEISNRMAD
+555 SEISVRMEE
-564 LFSKIENPAITDLE
+564 LFNKIENPAITDLE

-584 LNAEVYPNPLPD
+584 FKAEVYPNPLPD

-602 LSIAIKG
+602 LSIAIR
-609 GKAKGIAVVTGNQKW
+609 GKNASGMAQITGNIGNQKW
-624 VAKIPLDQGAE
+624 VAKIPLDQGAK

-649 NLERNRISSNS
+649 NLERNRVSLNS
-660 NANQK
+660 NENQK
-665 AHIDS
+665 AHMDRK
-670 ELLQTALNYGLVSR
+670 LLQTALSYGLVSR

-696 RPFGVKLGTTKLKAA
+696 RPVGVELGSTKLKAA
-711 IPSGWDPKQFDY
+711 IPDGWDAKQFDY
-723 NYKEIVPQKLQKM
+723 NYNQIVPQKLQQI
-736 SSQNEWFKSANLI
+736 SSRNDWFKSANLD
-749 QKSEMYSLPQT
+749 QKTEMQQLPQT
-760 ALNWK
+760 SLNWK
-765 ASVFFAS
+765 VSILFALLS
-772 LLLILGLIILSTLGR
+772 LLLGLVTLSTVRR
-787 KRNV
+787 KNNV

>member
-1 MASLSVLSPRITQHF
+1 MEQPMTQSLLNTVWLSQMINKWHLCDR
-16 SPSGYPKPLG
+16 
-26 LFKECIM
+26 
-33 TIFFILLSLSLISF
+33 
-47 GIIKRSEFYEHQIIL
+47 
-62 KQLFSPLFAALVVLK
+62 
-77 NGLVGLTLIILFIFS
+77 LVGLTLVIIFIFS
-92 TSGPLRAE
+92 ASVPLRAE

-110 DDVESGQLLMRSGN
+110 EDVESGQLLMRSGN
-124 ELSSAILLS
+124 KLSSAILLS

-153 INTGQTWAEG
+153 INTSETWAEG

-168 IGKDAA
+168 IGENAA

-179 LRIGERF
+179 LRIGEKF

-194 LEARVIYEEAKAEGK
+194 FEAKVIYEEAKAEGK

-224 KIANI
+224 NIANI

-243 KLLPK
+243 KLISK
-248 DGSWELRVPLV
+248 DGTWELRVPLV
-259 SAPRF
+259 SAPRY
-264 DLDAIEEKIEFGS
+264 DISVIEEKIEFGS
-277 AGFSNKPINLDYNEN
+277 SGFSNKSINADYNEN
-292 IDVKVLDEVELFNPV
+292 IDVKILDEKELFNPV
-307 EISIDLNTGFE
+307 EIFIDLNTGFD
-318 LNSLK
+318 LNSVK
-323 SAFHKVDI
+323 SAFHKVNID
-331 QKLSNGHHQVSLPSP
+331 KLSNGHHKISLPGP

-371 TQAGQDHLL
+371 TQGNQDHLL
-380 LTLNPPLTNKNKYTP
+380 LTLNPPLTNKNKYSP
-395 DREIIF
+395 NREIIF
-401 IQDISGSMSG
+401 IQDISGSMGG
-411 EPMRQS
+411 EPLRQS

-423 AIKRLKSNDKF
+423 AIKRLKPSDKF

-439 NDSYSS
+439 NDRYSS
-445 YAEIPVLATAKER
+445 YAENPVLATAKER
-458 DKAINYV
+458 DKAIRYV
-465 RRLKAKNGTE
+465 RRLNSYGGTE

-485 NFKSKKSVLKQLIFL
+485 NFKSEKSVLKQLIFL

-508 SKLFSLINRELKAAR
+508 SKLFSLINRELQTAR

-541 AEIGRGSHIHIGDM
+541 AELGRGSHIYIGDM
-555 DEISNRMAD
+555 DEISNRMTD
-564 LFSKIENPAITDLE
+564 LFGKIENPVITDLE

-584 LNAEVYPNPLPD
+584 FEAEVYPNPLPD
-596 LYVGDP
+596 LYAGDP
-602 LSIAIKG
+602 LSIAIR
-609 GKAKGIAVVTGNQKW
+609 GKNASGIAKVIGKIGNQKW
-624 VAKIPLDQGAE
+624 VARVTLDQGSD

-649 NLERNRISSNS
+649 NLERNRISLSP
-660 NANQK
+660 NASQK

-684 LSSMVAV
+684 LTSMVAV

-696 RPFGVKLGTTKLKAA
+696 RPQGINFDTSKLKVA
-711 IPSGWDPKQFDY
+711 IPNGWDASQFEY
-723 NYKEIVPQKLQKM
+723 NYKEIIPQRLQKM
-736 SSQNEWFKSANLI
+736 SSNNELLITANLI

-765 ASVFFAS
+765 SSILFA
-772 LLLILGLIILSTLGR
+772 LLSTLLGAIILIIIGR
-787 KRNV
+787 KNYV

>member
-1 MASLSVLSPRITQHF
+1 MTQSLLNTVWLSQMINKWHLCDR
-16 SPSGYPKPLG
+16 
-26 LFKECIM
+26 
-33 TIFFILLSLSLISF
+33 
-47 GIIKRSEFYEHQIIL
+47 
-62 KQLFSPLFAALVVLK
+62 
-77 NGLVGLTLIILFIFS
+77 LVGLTLVMIFIFS
-92 TSGPLRAE
+92 ASVPLRAE

-110 DDVESGQLLMRSGN
+110 EDVESGQLLMRSGN
-124 ELSSAILLS
+124 KLSSAILLS

-153 INTGQTWAEG
+153 INTSETWAEG

-168 IGKDAA
+168 IGENAA

-179 LRIGERF
+179 LRIGEKF

-194 LEARVIYEEAKAEGK
+194 FEAKVIYEEAKAEGK

-224 KIANI
+224 NIANI

-243 KLLPK
+243 KLISK
-248 DGSWELRVPLV
+248 DGTWELRVPLV
-259 SAPRF
+259 SAPRY
-264 DLDAIEEKIEFGS
+264 DISVIEEKIEFGS
-277 AGFSNKPINLDYNEN
+277 SGFSNKSINADYNEN
-292 IDVKVLDEVELFNPV
+292 IDVKILDEKELFNPV
-307 EISIDLNTGFE
+307 EIFIDLNTGFD
-318 LNSLK
+318 LNSVK
-323 SAFHKVDI
+323 SAFHKVNID
-331 QKLSNGHHQVSLPSP
+331 KLSNGHHKISLPGP

-371 TQAGQDHLL
+371 TQGNQEHLL
-380 LTLNPPLTNKNKYTP
+380 LTLNPPLTNKNKYSP
-395 DREIIF
+395 NREIIF
-401 IQDISGSMSG
+401 IQDISGSMGG
-411 EPMRQS
+411 EPLRQS

-423 AIKRLKSNDKF
+423 AIKRLKPSDKF

-439 NDSYSS
+439 NDRYSS
-445 YAEIPVLATAKER
+445 YAENPVLATAKER
-458 DKAINYV
+458 DKAVRYV
-465 RRLKAKNGTE
+465 RRLNSYGGTE

-485 NFKSKKSVLKQLIFL
+485 NFKSEKSVLKQLIFL

-508 SKLFSLINRELKAAR
+508 SKLFSLINRELKTAR

-541 AEIGRGSHIHIGDM
+541 AELGRGSHIYIGDM
-555 DEISNRMAD
+555 DEISNRMTD
-564 LFSKIENPAITDLE
+564 LFGKIENPVITDLE

-584 LNAEVYPNPLPD
+584 FEAEVYPNPLPD
-596 LYVGDP
+596 LYAGDP
-602 LSIAIKG
+602 LSIAIR
-609 GKAKGIAVVTGNQKW
+609 GKNASGIAKVIGKIGNQKW
-624 VAKIPLDQGAE
+624 VARVTLDQGSD

-649 NLERNRISSNS
+649 NLERNRISLSP
-660 NANQK
+660 NASQK
-665 AHIDS
+665 ADIDS

-684 LSSMVAV
+684 LTSMVAV

-696 RPFGVKLGTTKLKAA
+696 RPQGINFDPSKLKIA
-711 IPSGWDPKQFDY
+711 IPNGWDATQFEY
-723 NYKEIVPQKLQKM
+723 NYKKIIPQRLQKM
-736 SSQNEWFKSANLI
+736 SSNNELLITASLI
-749 QKSEMYSLPQT
+749 QKSDMYSLPQT

-765 ASVFFAS
+765 SSILFA
-772 LLLILGLIILSTLGR
+772 LLSTLLGAIILITIGR
-787 KRNV
+787 KNNV

>member
-1 MASLSVLSPRITQHF
+1 MTQSLLNTVWLSQMINKWHLCNR
-16 SPSGYPKPLG
+16 
-26 LFKECIM
+26 
-33 TIFFILLSLSLISF
+33 
-47 GIIKRSEFYEHQIIL
+47 
-62 KQLFSPLFAALVVLK
+62 
-77 NGLVGLTLIILFIFS
+77 LVGLTLVIIFILS
-92 TSGPLRAE
+92 ASVPLRAE

-124 ELSSAILLS
+124 KLSSAILLS

-153 INTGQTWAEG
+153 INVSETWAEG

-168 IGKDAA
+168 IGENAA

-179 LRIGERF
+179 LRIGEKF

-194 LEARVIYEEAKAEGK
+194 FEAKVIYEEAKAEGK

-224 KIANI
+224 NIANI

-243 KLLPK
+243 KLISK
-248 DGSWELRVPLV
+248 DGTWELRVPLV

-264 DLDAIEEKIEFGS
+264 DISVIEEKIEFGS
-277 AGFSNKPINLDYNEN
+277 SGFSNKSINADYNEN
-292 IDVKVLDEVELFNPV
+292 IDVKILNEKELFNPV
-307 EISIDLNTGFE
+307 EILIDLNTGFD
-318 LNSLK
+318 LNSVK
-323 SAFHKVDI
+323 SAFHKVNID
-331 QKLSNGHHQVSLPSP
+331 KLSNGHHKISLPGP

-371 TQAGQDHLL
+371 TQGNQDHLL
-380 LTLNPPLTNKNKYTP
+380 LTLNPPLTNKNKYSP
-395 DREIIF
+395 NREIIF
-401 IQDISGSMSG
+401 IQDISGSMGG
-411 EPMRQS
+411 EPLRQS

-423 AIKRLKSNDKF
+423 AIKRLKPSDKF

-439 NDSYSS
+439 NDRYSS
-445 YAEIPVLATAKER
+445 YAENPVLATAKER
-458 DKAINYV
+458 DKAIRYV
-465 RRLKAKNGTE
+465 RRLNSYGGTE

-485 NFKSKKSVLKQLIFL
+485 NFKSEKSVLKQLIFL

-508 SKLFSLINRELKAAR
+508 SKLFSLINRELQTAR

-541 AEIGRGSHIHIGDM
+541 AELGRGSHIYIGDM
-555 DEISNRMAD
+555 DEISNRMTD
-564 LFSKIENPAITDLE
+564 LFGKIENPVITDLE

-584 LNAEVYPNPLPD
+584 FEAEVYPNPLPD
-596 LYVGDP
+596 LYAGDP
-602 LSIAIKG
+602 LSIAIR
-609 GKAKGIAVVTGNQKW
+609 GKNASGIAKVIGKIGNQKW
-624 VAKIPLDQGAE
+624 VARVTLDQGSD

-649 NLERNRISSNS
+649 NLERNRISLSP
-660 NANQK
+660 NASQK

-684 LSSMVAV
+684 LTSLVAV

-696 RPFGVKLGTTKLKAA
+696 RPQGINFDTSKLKVA
-711 IPSGWDPKQFDY
+711 IPNGWDASQFEY
-723 NYKEIVPQKLQKM
+723 NYKEIIPQRLQKM
-736 SSQNEWFKSANLI
+736 SSNNELLITANLI

-765 ASVFFAS
+765 SSILFALFS
-772 LLLILGLIILSTLGR
+772 TLLGAIILIIIGR
-787 KRNV
+787 KNYV

>member
-1 MASLSVLSPRITQHF
+1 M
-16 SPSGYPKPLG
+16 PLG
-26 LFKECIM
+26 LFKEYIM
-33 TIFFILLSLSLISF
+33 LISFILLSLSLISF
-47 GIIKRSEFYEHQIIL
+47 GIIKRSEFYEHQITS
-62 KQLFSPLFAALVVLK
+62 KQFFSPILAGLIVLK
-77 NGLVGLTLIILFIFS
+77 NGLVGFTLIILLALSF
-92 TSGPLRAE
+92 TGPLRAE

-153 INTGQTWAEG
+153 INTGKTWAEG

-264 DLDAIEEKIEFGS
+264 DLPTIEENIKFGN
-277 AGFSNKPINLDYNEN
+277 AGFSNAKINSDYNEN
-292 IDVKVLDEVELFNPV
+292 IDVKVLEEEELFNPV

-331 QKLSNGHHQVSLPSP
+331 EKLTNGHHRINLPGP

-371 TQAGQDHLL
+371 TKGEYDHLL
-380 LTLNPPLTNKNKYTP
+380 LTLNPPLTNKNNHSPK
-395 DREIIF
+395 REIIF

-411 EPMRQS
+411 EPMKQS

-423 AIKRLKSNDKF
+423 AIKRLKPNDKF

-439 NDSYSS
+439 NDRYSS
-445 YAEIPVLATAKER
+445 YARTPVLATAKER
-458 DKAINYV
+458 DKAIRYV
-465 RRLKAKNGTE
+465 RRLSAENGTD
-475 MYPALKYALK
+475 MYPALSFSLN
-485 NFKSKKSVLKQLIFL
+485 NFRSNKSVLKQLIFL
-500 TDGAVTQE
+500 TDGAVTE
-508 SKLFSLINRELKAAR
+508 ETKLFSLINSKLKTSR

-536 FMSRA
+536 FMTRA

-555 DEISNRMAD
+555 SEISVRMEE
-564 LFSKIENPAITDLE
+564 LFNKIENPAITDLE

-584 LNAEVYPNPLPD
+584 FKAEVYPNPLPD

-602 LSIAIKG
+602 LSIAIR
-609 GKAKGIAVVTGNQKW
+609 GKNASGMAQITGNIGNQKW
-624 VAKIPLDQGAE
+624 VAKIPLDQGAK

-649 NLERNRISSNS
+649 NLERNRVSLNP
-660 NANQK
+660 NENQK
-665 AHIDS
+665 AHMDRK
-670 ELLQTALNYGLVSR
+670 LLQTALNYGLVSR

-696 RPFGVKLGTTKLKAA
+696 RPVGVELGSTKLKAA
-711 IPSGWDPKQFDY
+711 IPDGWDPKQFDY
-723 NYKEIVPQKLQKM
+723 NYNQIVPQKLQQV
-736 SSQNEWFKSANLI
+736 SSRNNWFKSANLD
-749 QKSEMYSLPQT
+749 QKTEMQQLPQT
-760 ALNWK
+760 SLNWK
-765 ASVFFAS
+765 VSILFALLS
-772 LLLILGLIILSTLGR
+772 LLLGLITLSTVGR
-787 KRNV
+787 KNNV

>member
-1 MASLSVLSPRITQHF
+1 MLEQIASPFVS
-16 SPSGYPKPLG
+16 
-26 LFKECIM
+26 
-33 TIFFILLSLSLISF
+33 SLI
-47 GIIKRSEFYEHQIIL
+47 
-62 KQLFSPLFAALVVLK
+62 VLK
-77 NGLVGLTLIILFIFS
+77 NGLVGLTLILLFVFS
-92 TSGPLRAE
+92 ASGPLRAE

-110 DDVESGQLLMRSGN
+110 DDVESGQLLMRAGD

-133 TDIKI
+133 TDIKVS
-138 AVAGSSSRTI
+138 VAGSSSRTI
-148 VSQRF
+148 ISQRF
-153 INTGQTWAEG
+153 INTSETWAEG

-168 IGKDAA
+168 IGQNAA

-179 LRIGERF
+179 LRIGDRF
-186 IEGIIKEK
+186 IEGQIKEK
-194 LEARVIYEEAKAEGK
+194 QQAKVIYKEAKAEGK
-209 KASLIEQQK
+209 KTALIEQQK

-229 GPGEVVVVQ
+229 GPGEIVAVQ

-248 DGSWELRVPLV
+248 DGSWELRLPLV

-264 DLDAIEEKIEFGS
+264 DIDAIEEKIEFGNS
-277 AGFSNKPINLDYNEN
+277 GFSDQSMNTDYNEN
-292 IDVKVLDEVELFNPV
+292 IDIKVLKETELFNPV

-323 SAFHKVDI
+323 SSFHKVDI
-331 QKLSNGHHQVSLPSP
+331 DKLSNGHHKISLLEP

-354 LRWTAKDKDTQ
+354 LRWTAVDKDTQ

-380 LTLNPPLTNKNKYTP
+380 LTLNPPLTNKNKHSP

-401 IQDISGSMSG
+401 IQDISGSMG
-411 EPMRQS
+411 GQPIRQS

-423 AIKRLKSNDKF
+423 AIKRLKPQDKF

-439 NDSYSS
+439 NDRFSSYSRT
-445 YAEIPVLATAKER
+445 PVKATAKER
-458 DKAINYV
+458 DKAIRYV
-465 RRLKAKNGTE
+465 RRLQADGGTE
-475 MYPALKYALK
+475 MYPALKFSLM
-485 NFKSKKSVLKQLIFL
+485 NFRSNKSVLKQLIFL

-508 SKLFSLINRELKAAR
+508 SRLFSLINRELKTAR

-536 FMSRA
+536 FMTRA

-555 DEISNRMAD
+555 DEISNRMSE
-564 LFSKIENPAITDLE
+564 LFSKIENPAVTDLK

-584 LNAEVYPNPLPD
+584 FRAEVYPNPLPD

-602 LSIAIKG
+602 LSIAIRG
-609 GKAKGIAVVTGNQKW
+609 RNASGIAKITGKIGSQKW
-624 VAKIPLDQGAE
+624 VARIPLDQGAE

-649 NLERNRISSNS
+649 NLERSRIALNPSANR
-660 NANQK
+660 K

-696 RPFGVKLGTTKLKAA
+696 RPLGVEIGTAKLKAA
-711 IPSGWDPKQFDY
+711 IPSGWDAKQFEY
-723 NYKEIVPQKLQKM
+723 NFKEIVPPRLQQI
-736 SSQNEWFKSANLI
+736 SSRNEWFDNGDLI

-765 ASVFFAS
+765 AS
-772 LLLILGLIILSTLGR
+772 IILALMLTLLGIAVLFVFGR
-787 KRNV
+787 KANV